1 MKEEPHIPTDN
12 AREEELSINY
22 RALLQKC
29 RIHWRWFVASVAVCL
44 AIAFVYIRFTAPMYN
59 VSASVLIQ
67 QEGKKGGL
75 GALSGG
81 ALGMLSGLGGVSL
94 SSSFD
99 NELEIMQSRTL
110 LKKVVTDL
118 GLYIST
124 SQRRLLGYNIPL
136 YKTSPIQVYMS
147 PEEAAAL
154 ESGVKV
160 NTTYTPE
167 GKLTAHIEY
176 TPEGEDEKQEMEKT
190 FDKLPAVLP
199 TPVGV
204 LSFTKNDSLL
214 TEMRKGVTGDI
225 RLVTHITS
233 PVDAAKAYKE
243 NLAVEGGKKTTIAQ
257 VSLPDNDK
265 QRATDFINYL
275 VVCYNQDILDEKGKV
290 ALKTGDFIRER
301 MELINQELGATESEI
316 ARFKEK
322 AGLTNLE
329 ADAQLLLQEN
339 AKYEQLR
346 IENQTQIR
354 LIEFLRDYIQ
364 NPTNADEVIPAN
376 VGLKEEKLTTAI
388 DEYNSLLAERR
399 RLLRTSSETNPAVIN
414 LNDGI
419 QTLQKSIQTTV
430 ASTLKGLQIT
440 QNDLDRQMRQFTDR
454 INSAPQQERE
464 YINLARQQEIKN
476 RLYLVLLQQREEN
489 ILSLGLTTDT
499 GRIVE
504 ETLADNSPVTPKKK
518 MVALVALFLGLCI
531 PAGVIFLRDSMGNK
545 IEKCVDI
552 KSLTNVLFLAE
563 LPHSQQ
569 APAKHLAVH
578 ENQNGLMEE
587 AFRTLRTQLLFQL
600 DTTDKVILFTSAQ
613 GGEGTTFVASHT
625 AASLAFLGKKV
636 VVVDMN
642 LRRPGLPQYFSLSTD
657 AKGMTDYLNNPK
669 QVRLL
674 DLVQPSAVHANLDV
688 LPGGALVTNSTELVS
703 QDVFADAI
711 LQLKEKYDYV
721 ILDTAPLPLVTDTV
735 LIGRTADI
743 CVFVCRA
750 GVTPK
755 SACDY
760 LNTLSR
766 EQKFPKLAVLLNDVE
781 TFGTPK
787 VYGQQ

>member
-1 MKEEPHIPTDN
+1 MKEEQNIPMND
-12 AREEELSINY
+12 EQDELTIDY
-22 RALLQKC
+22 RAFLQKC
-29 RIHWRWFVASVAVCL
+29 LKRWRWFAASVLACL
-44 AIAFVYIRFTAPMYN
+44 IIAFIYLRYTAPVYN
-59 VSASVLIQ
+59 VTAGVLIQ
-67 QEGKKGGL
+67 QKDSKGGL
-75 GALSGG
+75 GAALSGG

-124 SQRRLLGYNIPL
+124 AQQRITGYNVPL
-136 YKTSPIQVYMS
+136 YKTSPIQVYLS
-147 PEEAAAL
+147 PEEATEL
-154 ESGVKV
+154 ESGIKVK
-160 NTTYTPE
+160 TTYTPE

-176 TPEGEDEKQEMEKT
+176 VQKEEKQEIEKT
-190 FDKLPAVLP
+190 FDKLPAVFP
-199 TPVGV
+199 TPVGM

-214 TEMRKGVTGDI
+214 TEMRKKEGGDI
-225 RLVTHITS
+225 RLTTYINS
-233 PVDAAKAYKE
+233 PIETAKAYKE
-243 NLAVEGGKKTTIAQ
+243 NLAIEGDKNTTIAQ
-257 VSLPDNDK
+257 INLQDNDK

-275 VVCYNQDILDEKGKV
+275 VVCYNQDILDEKSKV
-290 ALKTGDFIRER
+290 VLQTSDFIRER
-301 MELINQELGATESEI
+301 MEVVNQELSSTESEI
-316 ARFKEK
+316 ADFKQK
-322 AGLTNLE
+322 AGLTDLS
-329 ADAQLLLQEN
+329 ADAELLLQES

-364 NPTNADEVIPAN
+364 NPDNANEVIPAN

-419 QTLQKSIQTTV
+419 QTMQKSIQTTV

-440 QNDLDRQMRQFTDR
+440 QNDLERQMRQFTDR
-454 INSAPQQERE
+454 ISSAPQQEKE
-464 YINLARQQEIKN
+464 YINLARQQEIKS

-504 ETLADNSPVTPKKK
+504 ETLADNTPVSPKKK
-518 MVALVALFLGLCI
+518 IVALAALFLGLCI
-531 PAGVIFLRDSMGNK
+531 PAGIIFLFDLFGTKMGSRSD
-545 IEKCVDI
+545 IEKQTNI
-552 KSLTNVLFLAE
+552 PFLTE
-563 LPHSQQ
+563 LPHGQQ
-569 APAKHLAVH
+569 IKADQLTVR

-587 AFRTLRTQLLFQL
+587 TFRALRTQLLFQL
-600 DTTDKVILFTSAQ
+600 EAADKVILFTSAQ
-613 GGEGTTFVASHT
+613 GEEGTTFVASHT

-642 LRRPGLPQYFSLSTD
+642 LRRPGLPSCFSLPTD
-657 AKGMTDYLNNPK
+657 AKGMTDYLNAPK

-688 LPGGALVTNSTELVS
+688 LPGGALATNSTELVG
-703 QDVFADAI
+703 QEAFADAI
-711 LQLKEKYDYV
+711 RQLKEKYDYV

-781 TFGTPK
+781 IFGTPK

>member
-1 MKEEPHIPTDN
+1 MKEEQKIPMND
-12 AREEELSINY
+12 EQDELTIDY
-22 RALLQKC
+22 RAFLQKC
-29 RIHWRWFVASVAVCL
+29 LKRWRWFAASVLACL
-44 AIAFVYIRFTAPMYN
+44 IIAFAYIRYTAPVYN
-59 VSASVLIQ
+59 ATAGVLIQ
-67 QEGKKGGL
+67 QKDSKGSL
-75 GALSGG
+75 GGLSGG
-81 ALGMLSGLGGVSL
+81 ALGMLSGLGGISF

-124 SQRRLLGYNIPL
+124 AQRRITGYNIPL
-136 YKTSPIQVYMS
+136 YKTAPIQVYLS
-147 PEEAAAL
+147 PEEATEL
-154 ESGVKV
+154 KSGVKV
-160 NTTYTPE
+160 STTYTPE

-176 TPEGEDEKQEMEKT
+176 VQEEEEREIEKT
-190 FDKLPAVLP
+190 FDKLPAVFP
-199 TPVGV
+199 TPIGV

-214 TEMRKGVTGDI
+214 TEMRKEESGDI
-225 RLVTHITS
+225 RLITHINS
-233 PVDAAKAYKE
+233 PIDIAKAYKE
-243 NLAVEGGKKTTIAQ
+243 NLSIDGGKKTTIAQ
-257 VSLPDNDK
+257 VSLQDNDK
-265 QRATDFINYL
+265 QRAIDFINYL
-275 VVCYNQDILDEKGKV
+275 VVCYNQDILDEKSKV
-290 ALKTGDFIRER
+290 VLKTSDFIRER
-301 MELINQELGATESEI
+301 MEVVNQELSTAESEI
-316 ARFKEK
+316 ADFKQK
-322 AGLTNLE
+322 AGLTNIS
-329 ADAQLLLQEN
+329 ADAELLLQES

-364 NPTNADEVIPAN
+364 NPDNANEVIPAN

-419 QTLQKSIQTTV
+419 QTMQKSIQTTV

-440 QNDLDRQMRQFTDR
+440 QNDLERQMRQFTDR
-454 INSAPQQERE
+454 INSAPQQEKE
-464 YINLARQQEIKN
+464 YINLARQQEIKS

-504 ETLADNSPVTPKKK
+504 ETLADNAPVSPKKK
-518 MVALVALFLGLCI
+518 MVALAALFLGLCI
-531 PAGVIFLRDSMGNK
+531 PAGVIFLFDQFGSK
-545 IEKCVDI
+545 IGKRSDLEKQ
-552 KSLTNVLFLAE
+552 SNVPFLAE
-563 LPHSQQ
+563 LPHNLQNQ
-569 APAKHLAVH
+569 KGHLAVR
-578 ENQNGLMEE
+578 ENQNGPMEE
-587 AFRTLRTQLLFQL
+587 AFRALRTQLLYQL
-600 DTTDKVILFTSAQ
+600 STTDKVILFTSAQ
-613 GGEGTTFVASHT
+613 GNEGTTFVASHT

-657 AKGMTDYLNNPK
+657 AKGMTDYLNAPK

-688 LPGGALVTNSTELVS
+688 LPGGALATNSTELVG
-703 QDVFADAI
+703 QEAFEDAI
-711 LQLKEKYDYV
+711 RQLKEKYDYV

-735 LIGRTADI
+735 LIGRTADS

>member
-1 MKEEPHIPTDN
+1 MKEEQNIPMND
-12 AREEELSINY
+12 EQDELTIDY
-22 RALLQKC
+22 RMLLHKC
-29 RIHWRWFVASVAVCL
+29 LKHWRWFVASVLACL
-44 AIAFVYIRFTAPMYN
+44 ILAFIYIRYTAPVYN
-59 VSASVLIQ
+59 VTTGVLIQ
-67 QEGKKGGL
+67 QKDSKGGL
-75 GALSGG
+75 GAALSGG

-124 SQRRLLGYNIPL
+124 AQQRITGYNVPL

-147 PEEAAAL
+147 PEEATVL
-154 ESGVKV
+154 KSGIKV
-160 NTTYTPE
+160 STTYTPE

-176 TPEGEDEKQEMEKT
+176 IQEEEEQEIEKT
-190 FDKLPAVLP
+190 FDKLPAVFP

-214 TEMRKGVTGDI
+214 TEMRKKENRDI
-225 RLVTHITS
+225 RLITYINS
-233 PVDAAKAYKE
+233 PIEVAKAYKE
-243 NLAVEGGKKTTIAQ
+243 KLSIEGGKNTTIAQ
-257 VSLPDNDK
+257 VGLQDNEK
-265 QRATDFINYL
+265 QRAIDFVNYL
-275 VVCYNQDILDEKGKV
+275 VVCYNQDVLDEKSKV
-290 ALKTGDFIRER
+290 VLKTSDFIRER
-301 MELINQELGATESEI
+301 MEVVNQELSTTESEI
-316 ARFKEK
+316 ANFKQK
-322 AGLTNLE
+322 SGLTDIS
-329 ADAQLLLQEN
+329 ADAQLLLQES

-354 LIEFLRDYIQ
+354 LVEFLRDYIH
-364 NPTNADEVIPAN
+364 NPANANEVIPAN
-376 VGLKEEKLTTAI
+376 VGLQEEKLTTAI
-388 DEYNSLLAERR
+388 DAYNNLLAERR
-399 RLLRTSSETNPAVIN
+399 RLLRTSSESNPAVIN

-430 ASTLKGLQIT
+430 ASTLKGLQIA
-440 QNDLDRQMRQFTDR
+440 QNDLERQMRQFTDR
-454 INSAPQQERE
+454 INSAPQQEKE
-464 YINLARQQEIKN
+464 YINLARQQEIKS

-504 ETLADNSPVTPKKK
+504 ETLADNAPVSPKKK
-518 MVALVALFLGLCI
+518 IIALAALFLGLCI
-531 PAGVIFLRDSMGNK
+531 PAGVIFLFDQFGSK
-545 IEKCVDI
+545 IEKRLDI
-552 KSLTNVLFLAE
+552 EKQTNVPILAE
-563 LPHSQQ
+563 FPHDQQ
-569 APAKHLAVH
+569 IQTNHLVVR
-578 ENQNGLMEE
+578 ENQNGPMEE

-600 DTTDKVILFTSAQ
+600 DTTDKIILFTSTQ
-613 GGEGTTFVASHT
+613 GSEGTTFVASHT

-657 AKGMTDYLNNPK
+657 DKGMTDYLNAPK

-688 LPGGALVTNSTELVS
+688 LPGGALATNSTELVG
-703 QDVFADAI
+703 QEAFADAI
-711 LQLKEKYDYV
+711 RQLKEKYDYV

-755 SACDY
+755 SASDY

>member
-1 MKEEPHIPTDN
+1 MKEEQNIPMNNEQD
-12 AREEELSINY
+12 ELAIDY
-22 RALLQKC
+22 QAFLQKC
-29 RIHWRWFVASVAVCL
+29 LKHWRWFAVSVLACL
-44 AIAFVYIRFTAPMYN
+44 IIAFIYLRYTAPVYN
-59 VSASVLIQ
+59 ISASVLIQ
-67 QEGKKGGL
+67 QKDSKGSLGGL
-75 GALSGG
+75 TGG
-81 ALGMLSGLGGVSL
+81 ALGMLSGFGGISF

-124 SQRRLLGYNIPL
+124 NQQRFTGYNIPL
-136 YKTSPIQVYMS
+136 YKTSPIQVYLS
-147 PEEAAAL
+147 PEEATEL
-154 ESGVKV
+154 ESDIKIK
-160 NTTYTPE
+160 TTYTPE

-176 TPEGEDEKQEMEKT
+176 LQKEEEQEIEKT
-190 FDKLPAVLP
+190 FDKLPAVFP
-199 TPVGV
+199 TPIGV

-214 TEMRKGVTGDI
+214 TEMRKEEHGDI
-225 RLVTHITS
+225 RLITYIDS
-233 PVDAAKAYKE
+233 PIEAAKVYKE
-243 NLAVEGGKKTTIAQ
+243 NLTVEGGKKTTLAQ
-257 VSLPDNDK
+257 VSLQDNDK
-265 QRATDFINYL
+265 QRAIDFVNYL
-275 VVCYNQDILDEKGKV
+275 VVSYNQDVLDEKSKV
-290 ALKTGDFIRER
+290 VLKTSDFIRER
-301 MELINQELGATESEI
+301 MEVVNQELSTAESEI
-316 ARFKEK
+316 ADFKQK
-322 AGLTNLE
+322 AGLTNIS
-329 ADAQLLLQEN
+329 ADAELLLQES

-346 IENQTQIR
+346 VENETQIR
-354 LIEFLRDYIQ
+354 LVEFLRDYIQ
-364 NPTNADEVIPAN
+364 NPANANEVIPAN
-376 VGLKEEKLTTAI
+376 VGLQEGKLTAAI
-388 DEYNSLLAERR
+388 DEYNNLLAERR
-399 RLLRTSSETNPAVIN
+399 RLLRTSSENNPAVIN

-440 QNDLDRQMRQFTDR
+440 QNDLERQMRQFTDR
-454 INSAPQQERE
+454 INSAPQQEKE
-464 YINLARQQEIKN
+464 YINLARQQEIKS

-504 ETLADNSPVTPKKK
+504 ETLADKYPVNPKKNIITL
-518 MVALVALFLGLCI
+518 AALFLGLCI
-531 PAGVIFLRDSMGNK
+531 PAGVIFLLDLFSTK
-545 IEKCVDI
+545 IGKRSNVEKRTNI
-552 KSLTNVLFLAE
+552 PFLTE
-563 LPHSQQ
+563 LPHGQQ
-569 APAKHLAVH
+569 IQKGRLAVQ
-578 ENQNGLMEE
+578 ENQNSPIEE
-587 AFRTLRTQLLFQL
+587 AFRSLRTQLLYQL
-600 DTTDKVILFTSAQ
+600 DTTDKIILFTSAQ
-613 GGEGTTFVASHT
+613 GNEGTTFVASHT

-642 LRRPGLPQYFSLSTD
+642 LRRPGLSQYFSLSTD
-657 AKGMTDYLNNPK
+657 TKGMTDYLNNTK

-674 DLVQPSAVHANLDV
+674 DLVQPSAVHANLDI

-703 QDVFADAI
+703 QDALEDAI
-711 LQLKEKYDYV
+711 SQLKEKYDYV

-781 TFGTPK
+781 TYGTPK

>member
-1 MKEEPHIPTDN
+1 MKEEQNIPMND
-12 AREEELSINY
+12 EQDELTIDY
-22 RALLQKC
+22 RMLLHKC
-29 RIHWRWFVASVAVCL
+29 LKHWRWFVASVLACL
-44 AIAFVYIRFTAPMYN
+44 ILAFIYIRYTAPVYN
-59 VSASVLIQ
+59 VTAGVLIQ
-67 QEGKKGGL
+67 QKDSKGGL
-75 GALSGG
+75 GAALSGG

-99 NELEIMQSRTL
+99 NELEILQSRTL
-110 LKKVVTDL
+110 LKKVITDL

-124 SQRRLLGYNIPL
+124 AQRRITGYNIPL

-147 PEEAAAL
+147 PEEATEL
-154 ESGVKV
+154 ESGVKIK
-160 NTTYTPE
+160 TTYTPE
-167 GKLTAHIEY
+167 GKLTAQIEF
-176 TPEGEDEKQEMEKT
+176 ELKEEEQEIEKT
-190 FDKLPAVLP
+190 FDKLPAVFP

-214 TEMRKGVTGDI
+214 TEMRKKENGNI
-225 RLVTHITS
+225 KLITYINS
-233 PVDAAKAYKE
+233 PIEVAKAYKE
-243 NLAVEGGKKTTIAQ
+243 NLGIEGGKKTTIAQ
-257 VSLPDNDK
+257 VSLQDKDK

-275 VVCYNQDILDEKGKV
+275 VVCYNQDILDEKSKV
-290 ALKTGDFIRER
+290 VLQTSDFIRER
-301 MELINQELGATESEI
+301 MEVVNQELSSTESEI
-316 ARFKEK
+316 ADFKQK
-322 AGLTNLE
+322 SGLTDLS
-329 ADAQLLLQEN
+329 ADAKLLLEES

-354 LIEFLRDYIQ
+354 LVEFLRDYIQ
-364 NPTNADEVIPAN
+364 DPAHADEVIPAN

-388 DEYNSLLAERR
+388 DAYNSLLAERR
-399 RLLRTSSETNPAVIN
+399 RLLRTSSESNPAVIN

-419 QTLQKSIQTTV
+419 LTMQKSIQTTV

-440 QNDLDRQMRQFTDR
+440 QNDLERQMRQFTDR
-454 INSAPQQERE
+454 ISSAPQQEKE
-464 YINLARQQEIKN
+464 YINLARQQEIKS

-504 ETLADNSPVTPKKK
+504 ATLADNAPVSPKKK
-518 MVALVALFLGLCI
+518 IIALAALFLGLCI
-531 PAGVIFLRDSMGNK
+531 PAGVIFLFDQFGTKMGSRSD
-545 IEKCVDI
+545 IEKHTNI
-552 KSLTNVLFLAE
+552 PFLTE
-563 LPHSQQ
+563 LPHGQQ
-569 APAKHLAVH
+569 IQRDCLAVQ
-578 ENQNGLMEE
+578 ENQNGPMEE
-587 AFRTLRTQLLFQL
+587 AFRALRTQLLFQL

-613 GGEGTTFVASHT
+613 GEEGTTFVASHT

-657 AKGMTDYLNNPK
+657 AKGMTDYLNAPK

-688 LPGGALVTNSTELVS
+688 LPGGALATNSTELVG
-703 QDVFADAI
+703 QEAFADAI
-711 LQLKEKYDYV
+711 RQLKEKYDYV

-760 LNTLSR
+760 LNTLIR

>member
-1 MKEEPHIPTDN
+1 MKEEQNIPMND
-12 AREEELSINY
+12 EQDELTIDY
-22 RALLQKC
+22 RTLLHKC
-29 RIHWRWFVASVAVCL
+29 LKHWRWFVASVLACL
-44 AIAFVYIRFTAPMYN
+44 ILAFIYIRYTAPVYN
-59 VSASVLIQ
+59 VTAGVLIQ
-67 QEGKKGGL
+67 QKDSKGGL
-75 GALSGG
+75 GAALSGG

-99 NELEIMQSRTL
+99 NEVEIMQSRTL

-124 SQRRLLGYNIPL
+124 DQRRFTGYNIPL
-136 YKTSPIQVYMS
+136 YKTSPIQVYLS
-147 PEEAAAL
+147 PEEATKL
-154 ESGVKV
+154 EGGVKV
-160 NTTYTPE
+160 KTTYTPE
-167 GKLTAHIEY
+167 GKLTAQIEF
-176 TPEGEDEKQEMEKT
+176 ELKEEEQEIEKT
-190 FDKLPAVLP
+190 FDKLPAVFP

-214 TEMRKGVTGDI
+214 TEMRKEESGDI
-225 RLVTHITS
+225 RLITYINS
-233 PVDAAKAYKE
+233 PIDVAKAYKE
-243 NLAVEGGKKTTIAQ
+243 NLAIEGGKKTTIAQ
-257 VSLPDNDK
+257 VSLQDNDK

-275 VVCYNQDILDEKGKV
+275 VVCYNQDILDEKSKV
-290 ALKTGDFIRER
+290 VLQTSDFIRER
-301 MELINQELGATESEI
+301 MEVVNQELSTTESEI
-316 ARFKEK
+316 ADFKQK
-322 AGLTNLE
+322 SGLTDLS
-329 ADAQLLLQEN
+329 ADAQLVLQES

-346 IENQTQIR
+346 VENETQIR
-354 LIEFLRDYIQ
+354 LVEFLRDYIQ
-364 NPTNADEVIPAN
+364 NPAHADEVIPAN
-376 VGLKEEKLTTAI
+376 VGLKEEKLTAAI

-399 RLLRTSSETNPAVIN
+399 RLLRTSSESNPAVIN

-419 QTLQKSIQTTV
+419 QTMQKSIQTTV

-440 QNDLDRQMRQFTDR
+440 QNDLERQMRQFTDR
-454 INSAPQQERE
+454 ISSAPQQEKE
-464 YINLARQQEIKN
+464 YINLARQQEIKS

-504 ETLADNSPVTPKKK
+504 ETLADKKPVAPKKK
-518 MVALVALFLGLCI
+518 IVALAALFLGLCI
-531 PAGVIFLRDSMGNK
+531 PAGIIFLRDQFGTKMGSRSD
-545 IEKCVDI
+545 IEKQTNI
-552 KSLTNVLFLAE
+552 PFLTE
-563 LPHSQQ
+563 LPHDQQ
-569 APAKHLAVH
+569 APTNHLVVR
-578 ENQNGLMEE
+578 ENQNGPMEE
-587 AFRTLRTQLLFQL
+587 AFRALRTQLLYQL
-600 DTTDKVILFTSAQ
+600 GTTDKVILFTSAQ
-613 GGEGTTFVASHT
+613 GEEGTTFVASHT

-657 AKGMTDYLNNPK
+657 IKGMTDYLNAPK

-674 DLVQPSAVHANLDV
+674 DLVQPSAVHANLDI
-688 LPGGALVTNSTELVS
+688 LPGGALATNSTELVG
-703 QDVFADAI
+703 QEAFADAI
-711 LQLKEKYDYV
+711 RQLKEKYDYV

>member
-1 MKEEPHIPTDN
+1 MNEEQNIPMN
-12 AREEELSINY
+12 NEQEELNINY
-22 RALLQKC
+22 QTLLQKC
-29 RIHWRWFVASVAVCL
+29 IKHWHWFAGSVLACL
-44 AIAFVYIRFTAPMYN
+44 IIALVYIRYTVPVYNITAG
-59 VSASVLIQ
+59 VLIQ
-67 QEGKKGGL
+67 QKGQQNSL
-75 GALSGG
+75 GGLSGG
-81 ALGMLSGLGGVSL
+81 AIGMLSGLGGISL

-99 NELEIMQSRTL
+99 NELEILQSRTL

-124 SQRRLLGYNIPL
+124 AQRRITGYNIPL
-136 YKTSPIQVYMS
+136 YKTSPIQVYLS
-147 PEEAAAL
+147 PEEATKL
-154 ESGVKV
+154 EGGVKV
-160 NTTYTPE
+160 KTTYTPE

-176 TPEGEDEKQEMEKT
+176 VQEEEVQEIEKT
-190 FDKLPAVLP
+190 FDKLPAVYP
-199 TPVGV
+199 SPVGV

-214 TEMRKGVTGDI
+214 TEMRKKETGNI
-225 RLVTHITS
+225 RLITYIKS
-233 PVDAAKAYKE
+233 PIETAKIYKE
-243 NLAVEGGKKTTIAQ
+243 NLFLEAEKKTTIAQ
-257 VSLPDNDK
+257 VSLQDNNK
-265 QRATDFINYL
+265 QRAIDFINYL
-275 VVCYNQDILDEKGKV
+275 VVCYNQDILDEKSKV
-290 ALKTGDFIRER
+290 VLQTSDFIRER
-301 MELINQELGATESEI
+301 MEVVNQELSTAESEI
-316 ARFKEK
+316 ANFKQK
-322 AGLTNLE
+322 AGLTNIS
-329 ADAQLLLQEN
+329 ADAELLLQES

-354 LIEFLRDYIQ
+354 LVEFLRDYIQ
-364 NPTNADEVIPAN
+364 DPAHADEVIPAN

-399 RLLRTSSETNPAVIN
+399 RLLRTSSENNPAVIN

-440 QNDLDRQMRQFTDR
+440 QNDLERQMRQFTDR
-454 INSAPQQERE
+454 INSAPEQEKE
-464 YINLARQQEIKN
+464 YLNLARQQEIKS
-476 RLYLVLLQQREEN
+476 RLYLILLQQREEN

-504 ETLADNSPVTPKKK
+504 ETLADNAPVSPKKK
-518 MVALVALFLGLCI
+518 IIALAALFLGLCI
-531 PAGVIFLRDSMGNK
+531 PAGVIFLFDQFGSKIGKRSD
-545 IEKCVDI
+545 IEKQ
-552 KSLTNVLFLAE
+552 SNVPFLVE
-563 LPHSQQ
+563 LPHNQQ
-569 APAKHLAVH
+569 NQKDNLVVR
-578 ENQNGLMEE
+578 ENQNGPMEE
-587 AFRTLRTQLLFQL
+587 AFRSLRTQLLFQL
-600 DTTDKVILFTSAQ
+600 DTADKVILFTSAQ
-613 GGEGTTFVASHT
+613 GEEGTTFVASHT

-636 VVVDMN
+636 VVIDMN
-642 LRRPGLPQYFSLSTD
+642 LRRPSLPQYFSLSTD
-657 AKGMTDYLNNPK
+657 AKGMTDYLNAPK

-688 LPGGALVTNSTELVS
+688 LPGGALVANSTELVS
-703 QDVFADAI
+703 QDAFADAI
-711 LQLKEKYDYV
+711 RQLKEKYDYV

>member
-1 MKEEPHIPTDN
+1 MKEEQNIPVNNEQD
-12 AREEELSINY
+12 ELTIDY
-22 RALLQKC
+22 QAIWQKC
-29 RIHWRWFVASVAVCL
+29 IKHWRWFAASVLVCL
-44 AIAFVYIRFTAPMYN
+44 IIAFIYLRYTAPVYN
-59 VSASVLIQ
+59 VTAGVLIQ
-67 QEGKKGGL
+67 QKDSKGGL
-75 GALSGG
+75 GAALSGG

-99 NELEIMQSRTL
+99 NEVEIMQSRTL
-110 LKKVVTDL
+110 LKKVITDL

-124 SQRRLLGYNIPL
+124 AQRRITGYNIPL

-147 PEEAAAL
+147 PEEATEL
-154 ESGVKV
+154 ESGVKIK
-160 NTTYTPE
+160 TTYTPE
-167 GKLTAHIEY
+167 GKLTAQIEF
-176 TPEGEDEKQEMEKT
+176 ELKEEEQEIEKT
-190 FDKLPAVLP
+190 FDKLPAVFP

-214 TEMRKGVTGDI
+214 TEMRKEESGDI
-225 RLVTHITS
+225 RLITYISS
-233 PVDAAKAYKE
+233 PIDAVKAYKE
-243 NLAVEGGKKTTIAQ
+243 NLAIDGGKKTTIAQ
-257 VSLPDNDK
+257 VSLQDNDK
-265 QRATDFINYL
+265 QRAIDFINYL
-275 VVCYNQDILDEKGKV
+275 VVCYNQDILDEKSKV
-290 ALKTGDFIRER
+290 VLQTSDFIRER
-301 MELINQELGATESEI
+301 MEVVNQELSTTESEI
-316 ARFKEK
+316 ADFKQK
-322 AGLTNLE
+322 SGLTDLS
-329 ADAQLLLQEN
+329 ADAQLVLQES

-346 IENQTQIR
+346 VENETQIR
-354 LIEFLRDYIQ
+354 LVEFLRDYIQ
-364 NPTNADEVIPAN
+364 NPAHADEVIPAN
-376 VGLKEEKLTTAI
+376 VGLKEEKLTAAI

-399 RLLRTSSETNPAVIN
+399 RLLRTSSESNPAVIN

-440 QNDLDRQMRQFTDR
+440 QNDLERQMRQFTDR

-464 YINLARQQEIKN
+464 YINLARQQEIKS

-499 GRIVE
+499 GRIIE
-504 ETLADNSPVTPKKK
+504 ETLADKYPASPKKK
-518 MVALVALFLGLCI
+518 IVALAALFLGLCI
-531 PAGVIFLRDSMGNK
+531 PAGIIFLRDQFGTKMGSRSD
-545 IEKCVDI
+545 IEKQ
-552 KSLTNVLFLAE
+552 TNIPFLAE
-563 LPHSQQ
+563 LPHNQQ
-569 APAKHLAVH
+569 VQTNHLAVQ
-578 ENQNGLMEE
+578 ENQNGPMEE
-587 AFRTLRTQLLFQL
+587 VFRKLRTQLLFQL
-600 DTTDKVILFTSAQ
+600 GTTDKVILFTSAQ

-642 LRRPGLPQYFSLSTD
+642 LRRPGLPSCFSLSTD
-657 AKGMTDYLNNPK
+657 AKGMTDYLNAPK

-688 LPGGALVTNSTELVS
+688 LPGGALVANSTELVG
-703 QDVFADAI
+703 QEAFADAI
-711 LQLKEKYDYV
+711 RQLKEKYDYV

-735 LIGRTADI
+735 LIGRTADS

-766 EQKFPKLAVLLNDVE
+766 EQKFPKLAVLLNDAE

>member
-1 MKEEPHIPTDN
+1 MKEEQNIPMN
-12 AREEELSINY
+12 NEQEELTIDY
-22 RALLQKC
+22 QVLLQKC
-29 RIHWRWFVASVAVCL
+29 LKHWRWFAISVLTCL
-44 AIAFVYIRFTAPMYN
+44 VITFVYIRYTAPIYN
-59 VSASVLIQ
+59 VTAGVLIQ
-67 QEGKKGGL
+67 QKDSKGGL
-75 GALSGG
+75 GAALSGG

-124 SQRRLLGYNIPL
+124 VQRRFTGYNIPL
-136 YKTSPIQVYMS
+136 YKTSPIQVYLS
-147 PEEAAAL
+147 PEEATKL
-154 ESGVKV
+154 ESGIKIK
-160 NTTYTPE
+160 TSYTPE
-167 GKLTAHIEY
+167 GKLTAQIEF
-176 TPEGEDEKQEMEKT
+176 ELEEEKQEIEKT
-190 FDKLPAVLP
+190 FDKLPAVFP

-214 TEMRKGVTGDI
+214 TEMRKKENGDI
-225 RLVTHITS
+225 RLITHIYS
-233 PVDAAKAYKE
+233 PIDVAKAYKE
-243 NLAVEGGKKTTIAQ
+243 SLSIEGGKKTTIAQ
-257 VSLPDNDK
+257 INLQDNDK
-265 QRATDFINYL
+265 QRAIDFVNYL
-275 VVCYNQDILDEKGKV
+275 VVCYNQDILDEKSKV
-290 ALKTGDFIRER
+290 VLKTTDFIRER
-301 MELINQELGATESEI
+301 MEVVNQELSTTESEI
-316 ARFKEK
+316 ADFKQK
-322 AGLTNLE
+322 SGLTDIS
-329 ADAQLLLQEN
+329 ADAQLLLQES

-346 IENQTQIR
+346 VENETQIR
-354 LIEFLRDYIQ
+354 LVEFLRDYIQ
-364 NPTNADEVIPAN
+364 NPANADEVIPAN

-399 RLLRTSSETNPAVIN
+399 RLMRTSSESNPAVIN

-440 QNDLDRQMRQFTDR
+440 QNDLERQMRQFTDR

-464 YINLARQQEIKN
+464 YINLARQQEIKS
-476 RLYLVLLQQREEN
+476 RLYLILLQQREEN

-504 ETLADNSPVTPKKK
+504 ETLADKDPVTPKKK
-518 MVALVALFLGLCI
+518 IIALAALFLGLCI
-531 PAGVIFLRDSMGNK
+531 PAGIIFLFDQFGTKMESRSN
-545 IEKCVDI
+545 IEKQ
-552 KSLTNVLFLAE
+552 TNIPFVAE
-563 LPHSQQ
+563 LPRNQQ
-569 APAKHLAVH
+569 NQKGHLTVC
-578 ENQNGLMEE
+578 ENQNGPMEE

-600 DTTDKVILFTSAQ
+600 DATDKVILFTSTQ
-613 GGEGTTFVASHT
+613 GEEGTTFVVSHT

-636 VVVDMN
+636 MVVDMN
-642 LRRPGLPQYFSLSTD
+642 LRRPGLPQYFSLPTD
-657 AKGMTDYLNNPK
+657 AKGMTDYLNAPK

-688 LPGGALVTNSTELVS
+688 LPGGALATNSTELVG
-703 QDVFADAI
+703 QEAFADAI
-711 LQLKEKYDYV
+711 RQLKEKYDYV

-743 CVFVCRA
+743 CVFVYRA

-781 TFGTPK
+781 IFGTPK

>member
-1 MKEEPHIPTDN
+1 MKEEQNIPMND
-12 AREEELSINY
+12 EQDELTIDY

-29 RIHWRWFVASVAVCL
+29 LKHWRWFAASVLACL
-44 AIAFVYIRFTAPMYN
+44 IIAFIYLRYTTPVYN
-59 VSASVLIQ
+59 VSAGVLIQ
-67 QEGKKGGL
+67 QKDSKGSL
-75 GALSGG
+75 GGLSGG
-81 ALGMLSGLGGVSL
+81 ALGMLSGFGGISF

-124 SQRRLLGYNIPL
+124 AQQRITGYNIPL
-136 YKTSPIQVYMS
+136 YKTSPIQVYLS
-147 PEEAAAL
+147 PEEATEL

-160 NTTYTPE
+160 KITYTKE

-176 TPEGEDEKQEMEKT
+176 VQEEEEQEIEKT
-190 FDKLPAVLP
+190 FDKLPAVFP

-214 TEMRKGVTGDI
+214 TEMRKKENGDI
-225 RLVTHITS
+225 RLMTYISS
-233 PVDAAKAYKE
+233 PIEAAKVYKK
-243 NLAVEGGKKTTIAQ
+243 NLVIEGGKKTTIAQ
-257 VSLPDNDK
+257 ISLEDNNK
-265 QRATDFINYL
+265 QRAIDFVNYL
-275 VVCYNQDILDEKGKV
+275 VVCYNQDILDEKSKV
-290 ALKTGDFIRER
+290 VLQTSDFIRER
-301 MELINQELGATESEI
+301 MEIVNQELSTTESEI
-316 ARFKEK
+316 ADFKQK
-322 AGLTNLE
+322 SGLTDLS
-329 ADAQLLLQEN
+329 ADAELLLQES

-354 LIEFLRDYIQ
+354 LVEFLRDYIQ
-364 NPTNADEVIPAN
+364 DPANANEVIPAN
-376 VGLKEEKLTTAI
+376 VGLQEGKLTAAI

-399 RLLRTSSETNPAVIN
+399 RLLRTSSESNPAVVN

-440 QNDLDRQMRQFTDR
+440 QNDLERQMRQFTDR
-454 INSAPQQERE
+454 ISSAPQQERE

-476 RLYLVLLQQREEN
+476 RLYLILLQQREEN

-504 ETLADNSPVTPKKK
+504 ETLADKYPVSPKKK
-518 MVALVALFLGLCI
+518 IAALVAFFLGLCI
-531 PAGVIFLRDSMGNK
+531 PASVIFLRDSMGSK
-545 IEKCVDI
+545 IGTCTDI
-552 KSLTNVLFLAE
+552 KNLTNTALLAE
-563 LPHSQQ
+563 LPHNLQHNQ
-569 APAKHLAVH
+569 EGHLAVQ
-578 ENQNGLMEE
+578 ENQNGQMEE
-587 AFRTLRTQLLFQL
+587 AFRSLRTQLLYQL
-600 DTTDKVILFTSAQ
+600 GSTDRVILFTSAQ
-613 GGEGTTFVASHT
+613 GEEGTTFVASHT

-642 LRRPGLPQYFSLSTD
+642 LRRPGLPSYFSLPTD
-657 AKGMTDYLNNPK
+657 AKGMTDYLNAPK

-674 DLVQPSAVHANLDV
+674 DLVQPSAAHANLDV
-688 LPGGALVTNSTELVS
+688 LPGGALATNSTELVG
-703 QDVFADAI
+703 QEAFADAI
-711 LQLKEKYDYV
+711 RQLKEKYDYV

>member
-1 MKEEPHIPTDN
+1 MKEEQNIPVNNEQDEFT
-12 AREEELSINY
+12 INY
-22 RALLQKC
+22 QAILRKC
-29 RIHWRWFVASVAVCL
+29 VKHWRWFVASVLTCL
-44 AIAFVYIRFTAPMYN
+44 IIAFVYIRYTTPVYN
-59 VSASVLIQ
+59 VTASVLIQ
-67 QEGKKGGL
+67 QKDSKGGL
-75 GALSGG
+75 GAALSGG

-124 SQRRLLGYNIPL
+124 VQRRLTGYNIPL
-136 YKTSPIQVYMS
+136 YKTSPIQVYLS
-147 PEEAAAL
+147 PEEATAL
-154 ESGVKV
+154 ENGIKVK
-160 NTTYTPE
+160 TTFTTE
-167 GKLTAHIEY
+167 GKLTAQIEY
-176 TPEGEDEKQEMEKT
+176 VLEEEEQEIEKT
-190 FDKLPAVLP
+190 FDQLPAVFS

-214 TEMRKGVTGDI
+214 TEMQKKEKGNIKLTTYI
-225 RLVTHITS
+225 NS
-233 PVDAAKAYKE
+233 PIAVAKAYKE
-243 NLAVEGGKKTTIAQ
+243 NLTIDGGKKTTIAQ
-257 VSLPDNDK
+257 INLQDTNK

-275 VVCYNQDILDEKGKV
+275 VVCYNQDVLDEKSKV
-290 ALKTGDFIRER
+290 VLKTSDFIRER
-301 MELINQELGATESEI
+301 MEVVNQELSTAESEI
-316 ARFKEK
+316 ADFKQK
-322 AGLTNLE
+322 SGLTDIS
-329 ADAQLLLQEN
+329 ADAQLLLQES

-354 LIEFLRDYIQ
+354 LVEFLRDYIQ
-364 NPTNADEVIPAN
+364 DPANTNEVIPAN
-376 VGLKEEKLTTAI
+376 VGLQEGKLTAAI
-388 DEYNSLLAERR
+388 DAYNSLLAERR
-399 RLLRTSSETNPAVIN
+399 RLLRTSSESNPAVIN

-440 QNDLDRQMRQFTDR
+440 QNDLERQMRQFTDR
-454 INSAPQQERE
+454 INSAPQQEKE

-518 MVALVALFLGLCI
+518 IVALAALFLGLCI
-531 PAGVIFLRDSMGNK
+531 PAGVFFLLEQFSSK
-545 IEKCVDI
+545 IEKRSDI
-552 KSLTNVLFLAE
+552 EKQAHVPFLAE
-563 LPHSQQ
+563 LPHNQQ
-569 APAKHLAVH
+569 NQKGHLTVR
-578 ENQNGLMEE
+578 ENQNGPMEE
-587 AFRTLRTQLLFQL
+587 AFRALRTQLLYQL
-600 DTTDKVILFTSAQ
+600 GTTDKVILFTSAQ
-613 GGEGTTFVASHT
+613 GNEGTTFIASHT

-657 AKGMTDYLNNPK
+657 AKGMTDYLNAPK

-688 LPGGALVTNSTELVS
+688 LPGGALATNSTELVG
-703 QDVFADAI
+703 QEAFADAI
-711 LQLKEKYDYV
+711 SQLKEKYDYV

-760 LNTLSR
+760 LNTLIC
-766 EQKFPKLAVLLNDVE
+766 EQKFPKLTVLLNDVE
-781 TFGTPK
+781 TYGTPK
-787 VYGQQ
+787 VYGQR

>member
-1 MKEEPHIPTDN
+1 MKEEQNILIND
-12 AREEELSINY
+12 EQDELTIDY

-29 RIHWRWFVASVAVCL
+29 LKHWRWFAASVLACL
-44 AIAFVYIRFTAPMYN
+44 IIAFIYLRYTAPVYN
-59 VSASVLIQ
+59 ISAGVLIQ
-67 QEGKKGGL
+67 QKDQKGGL
-75 GALSGG
+75 GAALSGG
-81 ALGMLSGLGGVSL
+81 TLGMLSGLGGISF

-99 NELEIMQSRTL
+99 NEVEIMQSRTL

-124 SQRRLLGYNIPL
+124 DQRRFTGYNIPL
-136 YKTSPIQVYMS
+136 YKTAPIQVYLS
-147 PEEAAAL
+147 PEEATEL
-154 ESGVKV
+154 EDGVKIK
-160 NTTYTPE
+160 TTYTTE

-176 TPEGEDEKQEMEKT
+176 VQEEEEQEIEKT
-190 FDKLPAVLP
+190 FDKLPAVFP

-214 TEMRKGVTGDI
+214 TEMRKKESGDI
-225 RLVTHITS
+225 QLITYIT
-233 PVDAAKAYKE
+233 PPIEVAKAYKE
-243 NLAVEGGKKTTIAQ
+243 NLAIEGGKKTTIAQ
-257 VSLPDNDK
+257 VSLQNDNK

-275 VVCYNQDILDEKGKV
+275 VVCYNQDILDEKSKV
-290 ALKTGDFIRER
+290 VLKTSDFIRER
-301 MELINQELGATESEI
+301 MEVVNQELNTAESEI
-316 ARFKEK
+316 ADFKQK
-322 AGLTNLE
+322 SGLTDLS
-329 ADAQLLLQEN
+329 ADAELLLQES
-339 AKYEQLR
+339 AKYEQFR
-346 IENQTQIR
+346 VENQTQIR
-354 LIEFLRDYIQ
+354 LVEFLRDYIQ
-364 NPTNADEVIPAN
+364 NPANANEVIPAN

-419 QTLQKSIQTTV
+419 QTMQKSIQTTV

-440 QNDLDRQMRQFTDR
+440 QNDLERQMRQFTDR
-454 INSAPQQERE
+454 INSAPQQEKE
-464 YINLARQQEIKN
+464 YINLARQQEIKS
-476 RLYLVLLQQREEN
+476 RLYLILLQQREEN

-504 ETLADNSPVTPKKK
+504 EALPDKDPVSPKKK
-518 MVALVALFLGLCI
+518 IIALAALFLGLCI
-531 PAGVIFLRDSMGNK
+531 PAGIIFLLDQFGTKMGSRSD
-545 IEKCVDI
+545 IEKQ
-552 KSLTNVLFLAE
+552 TNMPFLSE
-563 LPHSQQ
+563 LPHGQQ
-569 APAKHLAVH
+569 IQKGHLAVQ
-578 ENQNGLMEE
+578 ENQNGLIEE

-600 DTTDKVILFTSAQ
+600 NATDKVILFTSAQ
-613 GGEGTTFVASHT
+613 GEEGTTFVASHT

-642 LRRPGLPQYFSLSTD
+642 LRRPSLPSYFSLSTD
-657 AKGMTDYLNNPK
+657 AKGMTDYLNAPK

-688 LPGGALVTNSTELVS
+688 LPGGALVANSTELVS
-703 QDVFADAI
+703 QDAFADAI
-711 LQLKEKYDYV
+711 RQLKEKYDYV

-755 SACDY
+755 STCDY

>member
-1 MKEEPHIPTDN
+1 MKEEQNIPMND
-12 AREEELSINY
+12 EQDELAIDY
-22 RALLQKC
+22 QAFLQKC
-29 RIHWRWFVASVAVCL
+29 LKHWRWFAVSVLACL
-44 AIAFVYIRFTAPMYN
+44 IIAFIYLRYTAPVYN

-67 QEGKKGGL
+67 QKDQKGGL
-75 GALSGG
+75 GAALSGG

-124 SQRRLLGYNIPL
+124 AQRRITGYNIPL
-136 YKTSPIQVYMS
+136 YKTAPIQVYLS
-147 PEEAAAL
+147 PEEATEL
-154 ESGVKV
+154 KSGVKV
-160 NTTYTPE
+160 STTYTPE

-176 TPEGEDEKQEMEKT
+176 IQEDEEQEIEKT
-190 FDKLPAVLP
+190 FDKLPAVFP

-214 TEMRKGVTGDI
+214 TEIQKKENRDI
-225 RLVTHITS
+225 RLITYINS
-233 PVDAAKAYKE
+233 PIEVAKAYKE
-243 NLAVEGGKKTTIAQ
+243 KLSIEGGKNTTIAQ
-257 VSLPDNDK
+257 VGLQDNEK
-265 QRATDFINYL
+265 QRAIDFVNYL
-275 VVCYNQDILDEKGKV
+275 VVCYNQDVLDEKSKV
-290 ALKTGDFIRER
+290 VLKTSDFIRER
-301 MELINQELGATESEI
+301 MEVVNQELSTTESEI
-316 ARFKEK
+316 ANFKQK
-322 AGLTNLE
+322 SGLTDIS
-329 ADAQLLLQEN
+329 ADAQLLLQES

-354 LIEFLRDYIQ
+354 LVEFLRDYIH
-364 NPTNADEVIPAN
+364 NPANANEVIPAN
-376 VGLKEEKLTTAI
+376 VGLQEEKLTTAI
-388 DEYNSLLAERR
+388 DAYNNLLAERR
-399 RLLRTSSETNPAVIN
+399 RLLRTSSESNPAVIN

-430 ASTLKGLQIT
+430 ASTLKGLQIA
-440 QNDLDRQMRQFTDR
+440 QNDLERQMRQFTDR
-454 INSAPQQERE
+454 INSAPQQEKE
-464 YINLARQQEIKN
+464 YINLARQQEIKS

-504 ETLADNSPVTPKKK
+504 ETLADNSPVGPKKK
-518 MVALVALFLGLCI
+518 IVALAALFLGLCI
-531 PAGVIFLRDSMGNK
+531 PASVIFLLDLLDTK
-545 IEKCVDI
+545 IRKRSDMEKQ
-552 KSLTNVLFLAE
+552 TNVPFLAE
-563 LPHSQQ
+563 LTHSQQ
-569 APAKHLAVH
+569 IQKDNLVVS
-578 ENQNGLMEE
+578 ENQNGPMEE

-674 DLVQPSAVHANLDV
+674 DLVQPSAVHANLDI
-688 LPGGALVTNSTELVS
+688 LPVGALATNSTELVG
-703 QDVFADAI
+703 QEAFADAI

>member
-1 MKEEPHIPTDN
+1 MKEEQNIPVNNEQD
-12 AREEELSINY
+12 ELTIDY
-22 RALLQKC
+22 QAILRKC
-29 RIHWRWFVASVAVCL
+29 VKHWRWFAVCIPACL
-44 AIAFVYIRFTAPMYN
+44 FVAFVYLRYTAPVYN
-59 VSASVLIQ
+59 VTAGVLIQ
-67 QEGKKGGL
+67 QKDSKGGL
-75 GALSGG
+75 GAALSGG

-110 LKKVVTDL
+110 LKKVITDL

-124 SQRRLLGYNIPL
+124 AQQRSTGYDIPL
-136 YKTSPIQVYMS
+136 YKTSPIQVYLS
-147 PEEAAAL
+147 PEEATEL

-176 TPEGEDEKQEMEKT
+176 VQEEEEQEIEKT
-190 FDKLPAVLP
+190 FDKLPVVFP

-214 TEMRKGVTGDI
+214 TEMRKKENGNI
-225 RLVTHITS
+225 KLITYINS
-233 PVDAAKAYKE
+233 PIEVAKAYKE

-257 VSLPDNDK
+257 VSLQDNDK
-265 QRATDFINYL
+265 QRATDFVNYL
-275 VVCYNQDILDEKGKV
+275 VVCYNQDILDEKSKV
-290 ALKTGDFIRER
+290 VLKTSDFIRER
-301 MELINQELGATESEI
+301 MEVVNQELSSTESEI
-316 ARFKEK
+316 ADFKQK
-322 AGLTNLE
+322 AGLTDLS
-329 ADAQLLLQEN
+329 ADAELLLQES

-364 NPTNADEVIPAN
+364 NPDNANEVIPAN

-399 RLLRTSSETNPAVIN
+399 RLLRTSSESNPAVIN

-419 QTLQKSIQTTV
+419 QTMQKSIQTTV
-430 ASTLKGLQIT
+430 ASTLKGLQIA
-440 QNDLDRQMRQFTDR
+440 QNDLERQMRQFTDR

-464 YINLARQQEIKN
+464 YINLARQQEIKS

-504 ETLADNSPVTPKKK
+504 ETLADNAPVSPKKK
-518 MVALVALFLGLCI
+518 IVALAALFLGLCI
-531 PAGVIFLRDSMGNK
+531 PAGVIFLLDQFGSK
-545 IEKCVDI
+545 IEKRSDI
-552 KSLTNVLFLAE
+552 EKQTHVPFLTE
-563 LPHSQQ
+563 LPHNLLNQRDY
-569 APAKHLAVH
+569 LVVR
-578 ENQNGLMEE
+578 ENQNGPMEE
-587 AFRTLRTQLLFQL
+587 AFRSLRTQLLYQL

-613 GGEGTTFVASHT
+613 GSEGTTFVASHT

-642 LRRPGLPQYFSLSTD
+642 LRRPGLPSYFSLPTD
-657 AKGMTDYLNNPK
+657 AKGMTDYLNAPK

-688 LPGGALVTNSTELVS
+688 LPGGALTTNSTELVG
-703 QDVFADAI
+703 QEAFADAI
-711 LQLKEKYDYV
+711 RQLKEKYDYV

-735 LIGRTADI
+735 LIGRTADS

>member
-1 MKEEPHIPTDN
+1 MKEEQNIPMND
-12 AREEELSINY
+12 EQDELTIDY
-22 RALLQKC
+22 RMLLHKC
-29 RIHWRWFVASVAVCL
+29 LKHWRWFVASVLACL
-44 AIAFVYIRFTAPMYN
+44 ILAFIYIRYTAPVYN
-59 VSASVLIQ
+59 VTAGVLIQ
-67 QEGKKGGL
+67 QKDSKGGL
-75 GALSGG
+75 GAALSGG

-99 NELEIMQSRTL
+99 NEVEIMQSRTL

-124 SQRRLLGYNIPL
+124 AQQRITGYNIPL

-147 PEEAAAL
+147 PEEATEL
-154 ESGVKV
+154 ESGVKIK
-160 NTTYTPE
+160 TTYTPE
-167 GKLTAHIEY
+167 GKLTAQIEF
-176 TPEGEDEKQEMEKT
+176 ELKEEEQEIEKT
-190 FDKLPAVLP
+190 FDKLPAVFP

-214 TEMRKGVTGDI
+214 TEMRKEESGDI
-225 RLVTHITS
+225 RLVTYISS
-233 PVDAAKAYKE
+233 PIEAAKAYKE
-243 NLAVEGGKKTTIAQ
+243 NLTIEGGKKTTIAQ
-257 VSLPDNDK
+257 VSLQDNDK
-265 QRATDFINYL
+265 QRATDFVNYL
-275 VVCYNQDILDEKGKV
+275 VVCYNQDILDEKSKV
-290 ALKTGDFIRER
+290 VLKTSEFIRER
-301 MELINQELGATESEI
+301 MEVVNQELSTTESEI
-316 ARFKEK
+316 ADFKQK
-322 AGLTNLE
+322 SGLTDIS
-329 ADAQLLLQEN
+329 ADAQLLLQES

-346 IENQTQIR
+346 VENETQIR
-354 LIEFLRDYIQ
+354 LVEFLRDYIQ
-364 NPTNADEVIPAN
+364 NPANANEVIPAN

-399 RLLRTSSETNPAVIN
+399 RLLRTSSESNPAVIN

-419 QTLQKSIQTTV
+419 QTMQKSIQTTV

-440 QNDLDRQMRQFTDR
+440 QNDLEHQMRQFTDR

-464 YINLARQQEIKN
+464 YINLARQQEIKS

-504 ETLADNSPVTPKKK
+504 EVLPDKDPVTPKKK
-518 MVALVALFLGLCI
+518 IIALAALFLGLCI
-531 PAGVIFLRDSMGNK
+531 PAGVIFLFDQFGSKIGKRSD
-545 IEKCVDI
+545 IEKQSNVPF
-552 KSLTNVLFLAE
+552 LTE
-563 LPHSQQ
+563 LPHNQQ
-569 APAKHLAVH
+569 NQKGHLAVR
-578 ENQNGLMEE
+578 ENQNGPMEE
-587 AFRTLRTQLLFQL
+587 AFRTLRTQLLYQL
-600 DTTDKVILFTSAQ
+600 DTADKVILFTSTQ
-613 GGEGTTFVASHT
+613 GEEGTTFVASHT

-642 LRRPGLPQYFSLSTD
+642 LRRPGLPSYFSLSTD
-657 AKGMTDYLNNPK
+657 VKGMTDYLNAPK

-674 DLVQPSAVHANLDV
+674 DLVQPSAVHANLDI
-688 LPGGALVTNSTELVS
+688 LPGGALATNSTELVG
-703 QDVFADAI
+703 QEAFADAI
-711 LQLKEKYDYV
+711 RQLKEKYDYV

-735 LIGRTADI
+735 LIGRTADS

>member
-1 MKEEPHIPTDN
+1 MKEEQNIPMND
-12 AREEELSINY
+12 EQDELTIDY
-22 RALLQKC
+22 RMLLHKC
-29 RIHWRWFVASVAVCL
+29 LKHWRWFVASVLACL
-44 AIAFVYIRFTAPMYN
+44 ILASIYIRYTAPVYN
-59 VSASVLIQ
+59 VTAGVLIQ
-67 QEGKKGGL
+67 QKDSKGGL
-75 GALSGG
+75 GAALSGG

-99 NELEIMQSRTL
+99 NEVEIMQSRTL
-110 LKKVVTDL
+110 LKKVITDL

-124 SQRRLLGYNIPL
+124 AQRRITGYNIPL

-147 PEEAAAL
+147 PEEATEL
-154 ESGVKV
+154 ESGVKIK
-160 NTTYTPE
+160 TTYTPE
-167 GKLTAHIEY
+167 GKLTAQIEF
-176 TPEGEDEKQEMEKT
+176 ELKEEEQEIEKT
-190 FDKLPAVLP
+190 FDKLPAVFP

-214 TEMRKGVTGDI
+214 TEMRKEESGDI
-225 RLVTHITS
+225 RLITYINS
-233 PVDAAKAYKE
+233 PIDVAKAYKE
-243 NLAVEGGKKTTIAQ
+243 NLAIEGGKKTTIAQ
-257 VSLPDNDK
+257 VSLQDNDK

-275 VVCYNQDILDEKGKV
+275 VVCYNQDILDEKSKV
-290 ALKTGDFIRER
+290 ALKTSDFIRER
-301 MELINQELGATESEI
+301 MEVVNQELSTTESEI
-316 ARFKEK
+316 ADFKQK
-322 AGLTNLE
+322 SGLTDLS
-329 ADAQLLLQEN
+329 ADAQLVLQES

-346 IENQTQIR
+346 VENETQIR
-354 LIEFLRDYIQ
+354 LVEFLRDYIQ
-364 NPTNADEVIPAN
+364 NPAHADEVIPAN
-376 VGLKEEKLTTAI
+376 VGLKEEKLTAAI

-399 RLLRTSSETNPAVIN
+399 RLLRTSSESNPAVIN

-430 ASTLKGLQIT
+430 ASTLKGLQIA
-440 QNDLDRQMRQFTDR
+440 QNDLERQMRQFTDR

-464 YINLARQQEIKN
+464 YINLARQQEIKS

-504 ETLADNSPVTPKKK
+504 EALPDKDPVSPKKK
-518 MVALVALFLGLCI
+518 IAALASLFLGLCI
-531 PAGVIFLRDSMGNK
+531 PAGVIFLRDSMGSK
-545 IEKCVDI
+545 VEKGADI
-552 KSLTNVLFLAE
+552 KGLTSVPFLTE
-563 LPHSQQ
+563 LPHNQQ
-569 APAKHLAVH
+569 NQKGHLAVR
-578 ENQNGLMEE
+578 ENQNGPMEE

-613 GGEGTTFVASHT
+613 GEEGTTFVASHT

-642 LRRPGLPQYFSLSTD
+642 LRRPGLPSYFSLPTD
-657 AKGMTDYLNNPK
+657 AKGMTDYLNAPK

-674 DLVQPSAVHANLDV
+674 DLVQPSAAHANLDV
-688 LPGGALVTNSTELVS
+688 LPGGALVANSTELVS
-703 QDVFADAI
+703 QDAFADAI
-711 LQLKEKYDYV
+711 RQLKEKYDYV

-735 LIGRTADI
+735 LIGRTADS

>member
-1 MKEEPHIPTDN
+1 MKEEQNIPMN
-12 AREEELSINY
+12 NEQEELTIDY
-22 RALLQKC
+22 QALLQKC
-29 RIHWRWFVASVAVCL
+29 LKHWRWFAVSVLTCL
-44 AIAFVYIRFTAPMYN
+44 IIALVYIRYTPPVYN
-59 VSASVLIQ
+59 VTAGVLIQ
-67 QEGKKGGL
+67 QKGQQSSL
-75 GALSGG
+75 GGLSGG
-81 ALGMLSGLGGVSL
+81 ALSMLEGIGGFSL
-94 SSSFD
+94 TTNFD
-99 NELEIMQSRTL
+99 NEVEIMQSRTL

-124 SQRRLLGYNIPL
+124 AQRRITGYNIPL
-136 YKTSPIQVYMS
+136 YKTSPIQVYLS
-147 PEEAAAL
+147 PEEATEL
-154 ESGVKV
+154 EYGIKIK
-160 NTTYTPE
+160 TTYTPE

-176 TPEGEDEKQEMEKT
+176 VQEEEEQEIEKT
-190 FDKLPAVLP
+190 FDKLPAIFP

-214 TEMRKGVTGDI
+214 TEMRKKESGDI
-225 RLVTHITS
+225 RLITYISS
-233 PVDAAKAYKE
+233 PIAAVKAYKE
-243 NLAVEGGKKTTIAQ
+243 SLTIDGGKKTTIAQ
-257 VSLPDNDK
+257 VSLQDNDK
-265 QRATDFINYL
+265 QRAIDFVNYL
-275 VVCYNQDILDEKGKV
+275 VVCYNQDILNEKSKV
-290 ALKTGDFIRER
+290 VLKTTDFIRER
-301 MELINQELGATESEI
+301 MEVVNQELSTTESEI
-316 ARFKEK
+316 ADFKQK
-322 AGLTNLE
+322 SGLTDIS
-329 ADAQLLLQEN
+329 ADAQLLLQES

-346 IENQTQIR
+346 VENETQIR
-354 LIEFLRDYIQ
+354 LVEFLRDYIQ
-364 NPTNADEVIPAN
+364 NPANADEVIPAN

-399 RLLRTSSETNPAVIN
+399 RLLRTSSENNPAVIN

-419 QTLQKSIQTTV
+419 QTMQKSIQTTV

-440 QNDLDRQMRQFTDR
+440 QSDLERQMRQFTDR
-454 INSAPQQERE
+454 INSAPQQEKE
-464 YINLARQQEIKN
+464 YINLARQQEIKSQ
-476 RLYLVLLQQREEN
+476 LYLVLLQQREKN
-489 ILSLGLTTDT
+489 ILSMGLTTEP

-504 ETLADNSPVTPKKK
+504 ETLADKYPVSPKKK
-518 MVALVALFLGLCI
+518 MIALAALFLGLCI
-531 PAGVIFLRDSMGNK
+531 PAGVIFLFDQFSTK
-545 IEKCVDI
+545 IKRCSDI
-552 KSLTNVLFLAE
+552 KSITDLPLLAE
-563 LPHSQQ
+563 LPHSTQKQ
-569 APAKHLAVH
+569 TDRLTVQ
-578 ENQNGLMEE
+578 ENQNGPMEE

-600 DTTDKVILFTSAQ
+600 DTADKVILFTSTQ

-642 LRRPGLPQYFSLSTD
+642 LRRPSLPSYFSLPTE
-657 AKGMTDYLNNPK
+657 AKGMTDYLNAPK

-674 DLVQPSAVHANLDV
+674 DLVQPSAVHTNLDV
-688 LPGGALVTNSTELVS
+688 LPGGALATNSTELVG
-703 QDVFADAI
+703 QEAFADAI
-711 LQLKEKYDYV
+711 RQLKEKYDYV

>member
-1 MKEEPHIPTDN
+1 
-12 AREEELSINY
+12 
-22 RALLQKC
+22 
-29 RIHWRWFVASVAVCL
+29 
-44 AIAFVYIRFTAPMYN
+44 
-59 VSASVLIQ
+59 
-67 QEGKKGGL
+67 
-75 GALSGG
+75 
-81 ALGMLSGLGGVSL
+81 MLSGLGGISF

-110 LKKVVTDL
+110 LKKVVSDL

-124 SQRRLLGYNIPL
+124 AQQRLTGYNIPL
-136 YKTSPIQVYMS
+136 YKSSPIQVYLS
-147 PEEAAAL
+147 PEEASAL
-154 ESGVKV
+154 KNGIIVK
-160 NTTYTPE
+160 TTYTPE

-176 TPEGEDEKQEMEKT
+176 IQEDEEQEIEKT
-190 FDKLPAVLP
+190 FDKLPAICS

-214 TEMRKGVTGDI
+214 TEMRKKENGNI
-225 RLVTHITS
+225 KLITS
-233 PVDAAKAYKE
+233 INSPVETAKAYKE
-243 NLAVEGGKKTTIAQ
+243 RLTIEGGKKTTIAQ
-257 VSLPDNDK
+257 VSLQDNDK
-265 QRATDFINYL
+265 QRATDFVNYL
-275 VVCYNQDILDEKGKV
+275 VVCYNQDILDEKSKFV
-290 ALKTGDFIRER
+290 LKTSDFIRER
-301 MELINQELGATESEI
+301 IEVVNQELSSTESEI
-316 ARFKEK
+316 ADFKQK
-322 AGLTNLE
+322 SGLTDLS
-329 ADAQLLLQEN
+329 ADAKLLLEES

-346 IENQTQIR
+346 VENQTQIR

-364 NPTNADEVIPAN
+364 NPDNANEVIPAN

-399 RLLRTSSETNPAVIN
+399 RLLRTSSESNPAVIS

-419 QTLQKSIQTTV
+419 QTMQKSIQTTV

-440 QNDLDRQMRQFTDR
+440 QNDLERQMRQFTDR
-454 INSAPQQERE
+454 ISSAPQQERE
-464 YINLARQQEIKN
+464 YINLARQQEIKS

-504 ETLADNSPVTPKKK
+504 ETLADNSPVGPKKK
-518 MVALVALFLGLCI
+518 IVALAALFLGLCI
-531 PAGVIFLRDSMGNK
+531 PAGIIFLRDQFGTKMGSRSD
-545 IEKCVDI
+545 IEKRTNI
-552 KSLTNVLFLAE
+552 PFLTE
-563 LPHSQQ
+563 LPHNLLNQRDY
-569 APAKHLAVH
+569 LVVR
-578 ENQNGLMEE
+578 ENQNGPMEE

-613 GGEGTTFVASHT
+613 GEEGTTFVASHT

-642 LRRPGLPQYFSLSTD
+642 LRRPGLPSCFSLSPD
-657 AKGMTDYLNNPK
+657 AKGMTDYLNAPK

-674 DLVQPSAVHANLDV
+674 DLVQPSAVHANLDI
-688 LPGGALVTNSTELVS
+688 LPGGALVTNSTELVA
-703 QDVFADAI
+703 QEAFADAI
-711 LQLKEKYDYV
+711 RLLKEKYDYV

-735 LIGRTADI
+735 LIGRTADS

>member
-1 MKEEPHIPTDN
+1 MNEEQNTPLNNEQD
-12 AREEELSINY
+12 ELTIDY
-22 RALLQKC
+22 QALLHKC
-29 RIHWRWFVASVAVCL
+29 VKHWRWFVASILACL
-44 AIAFVYIRFTAPMYN
+44 IIAFIYIRYTPPVYN
-59 VSASVLIQ
+59 VTAGVLIQ
-67 QEGKKGGL
+67 QKDSKGGL
-75 GALSGG
+75 GAALSGG

-124 SQRRLLGYNIPL
+124 AQQRITGYDIPL
-136 YKTSPIQVYMS
+136 YKPSPIQVYLS
-147 PEEAAAL
+147 PEEATEL
-154 ESGVKV
+154 ESGVKIK
-160 NTTYTPE
+160 TTYTLE

-176 TPEGEDEKQEMEKT
+176 IQEDEEQEIEKT
-190 FDKLPAVLP
+190 FDKLPAVFP

-214 TEMRKGVTGDI
+214 TEIQKKENRDI
-225 RLVTHITS
+225 RLITYINS
-233 PVDAAKAYKE
+233 PIEVAKAYKE
-243 NLAVEGGKKTTIAQ
+243 KLSIEGGKNTTIAQ
-257 VSLPDNDK
+257 VGLQDNEK
-265 QRATDFINYL
+265 QRAIDFVNYL
-275 VVCYNQDILDEKGKV
+275 VVCYNQDVLDEKSKV
-290 ALKTGDFIRER
+290 VLKTSDFIRER
-301 MELINQELGATESEI
+301 MEVVNQELSTTESEI
-316 ARFKEK
+316 ANFKQK
-322 AGLTNLE
+322 SGLTDIS
-329 ADAQLLLQEN
+329 ADAQLLLQES

-354 LIEFLRDYIQ
+354 LVEFLRDYIH
-364 NPTNADEVIPAN
+364 NPANANEVIPAN
-376 VGLKEEKLTTAI
+376 VGLQEEKLTTVI
-388 DEYNSLLAERR
+388 DAYNNLLAERR
-399 RLLRTSSETNPAVIN
+399 RLLRTSSESNPAVIN

-440 QNDLDRQMRQFTDR
+440 QNDLERQMRQFTDR

-464 YINLARQQEIKN
+464 YINLARQQEIKS

-518 MVALVALFLGLCI
+518 IVALAALFLGLCI
-531 PAGVIFLRDSMGNK
+531 PASVIFLLDLLDTK
-545 IEKCVDI
+545 IRKRSDMEKQ
-552 KSLTNVLFLAE
+552 TNVPFLAE
-563 LPHSQQ
+563 LTHSQQ
-569 APAKHLAVH
+569 IQKDNLVVS
-578 ENQNGLMEE
+578 ENQNGPMEE
-587 AFRTLRTQLLFQL
+587 AFRNLRTQLLYQL
-600 DTTDKVILFTSAQ
+600 GATDKVILFTSTQ
-613 GGEGTTFVASHT
+613 GEEGTTFVASHT

-642 LRRPGLPQYFSLSTD
+642 LRRPGLPSCFSLSTD

-688 LPGGALVTNSTELVS
+688 LPGGALATNSTELVG
-703 QDVFADAI
+703 QEAFADAI
-711 LQLKEKYDYV
+711 RQLKEKYDYV

-760 LNTLSR
+760 LNTLSS

>member
-1 MKEEPHIPTDN
+1 MKEEQNIPVNNEQD
-12 AREEELSINY
+12 ELTIDY
-22 RALLQKC
+22 QALLQKC
-29 RIHWRWFVASVAVCL
+29 LKHWRCFVVSVLACL
-44 AIAFVYIRFTAPMYN
+44 ILAFIYIRYTAPVYN
-59 VSASVLIQ
+59 ITAGVLIQ
-67 QEGKKGGL
+67 QKDQKSSL
-75 GALSGG
+75 GAALSGG

-124 SQRRLLGYNIPL
+124 AQRRITGYNIPL

-147 PEEAAAL
+147 PEEATEL
-154 ESGVKV
+154 ESGVKIK
-160 NTTYTPE
+160 TTYTPE
-167 GKLTAHIEY
+167 GKLTAQIEF
-176 TPEGEDEKQEMEKT
+176 ELKEEEQEIEKT
-190 FDKLPAVLP
+190 FDKLPAVFP

-214 TEMRKGVTGDI
+214 TEMRKKEKGDI
-225 RLVTHITS
+225 RLVTYISS
-233 PVDAAKAYKE
+233 PIEAAKAYKE
-243 NLAVEGGKKTTIAQ
+243 KLSIEGGKKTTIAQ
-257 VSLPDNDK
+257 VSLQDNDK
-265 QRATDFINYL
+265 QRATDFVNYL
-275 VVCYNQDILDEKGKV
+275 VVCYNQDILDEKSKV
-290 ALKTGDFIRER
+290 VLKTSDFIRER
-301 MELINQELGATESEI
+301 MEVVNQELSTAESEI
-316 ARFKEK
+316 ADFKQK
-322 AGLTNLE
+322 AGLTDIS
-329 ADAQLLLQEN
+329 ADAELLLQES

-346 IENQTQIR
+346 VENETQIR
-354 LIEFLRDYIQ
+354 LVEFLRDYIQ
-364 NPTNADEVIPAN
+364 DPAHADEVIPAN

-399 RLLRTSSETNPAVIN
+399 RLLRTSSENNPAVIN

-419 QTLQKSIQTTV
+419 LTMQKSIQTTV

-440 QNDLDRQMRQFTDR
+440 QNDLERQMRQFTDR
-454 INSAPQQERE
+454 ISSAPQQEKE
-464 YINLARQQEIKN
+464 YINLARQQEIKS

-504 ETLADNSPVTPKKK
+504 ETLADNAPVSPKKK
-518 MVALVALFLGLCI
+518 IVALAALFLGLCI
-531 PAGVIFLRDSMGNK
+531 PAGVIFLFDQFGSK
-545 IEKCVDI
+545 IGKRSDLEKQ
-552 KSLTNVLFLAE
+552 SNVPFLAE
-563 LPHSQQ
+563 LPHNQQ
-569 APAKHLAVH
+569 NQKEHLAVR
-578 ENQNGLMEE
+578 ENQNGPMEE

-674 DLVQPSAVHANLDV
+674 DLIQPSAVHANLDV
-688 LPGGALVTNSTELVS
+688 LPGGALVANSTELVG
-703 QDVFADAI
+703 QVAFADAI
-711 LQLKEKYDYV
+711 RQLKEKYDYV

-735 LIGRTADI
+735 LIGRTADS

-781 TFGTPK
+781 IFGTPK

>member
-1 MKEEPHIPTDN
+1 MNEEQNTPLNNDQDEFTIDYQ
-12 AREEELSINY
+12 AIW
-22 RALLQKC
+22 QKC
-29 RIHWRWFVASVAVCL
+29 IKHWRWFAASVLACL
-44 AIAFVYIRFTAPMYN
+44 IIAFIYLRYTAPMYN
-59 VSASVLIQ
+59 VTAGVLIQ
-67 QEGKKGGL
+67 QKDSKGSL
-75 GALSGG
+75 GGLSGG
-81 ALGMLSGLGGVSL
+81 ALGMLSGFGGISF

-110 LKKVVTDL
+110 LKKAVTDL

-124 SQRRLLGYNIPL
+124 AQRRLTGYNIPL
-136 YKTSPIQVYMS
+136 YKTSPIQVYLS
-147 PEEAAAL
+147 PEEATAL
-154 ESGVKV
+154 EGGIKIK
-160 NTTYTPE
+160 TTYTPE

-176 TPEGEDEKQEMEKT
+176 VQEEKEQEIKKT
-190 FDKLPAVLP
+190 FDKLPAIFS

-214 TEMRKGVTGDI
+214 AEMRKKENGNI
-225 RLVTHITS
+225 KLITYINS
-233 PVDAAKAYKE
+233 PIEVAKAYKE
-243 NLAVEGGKKTTIAQ
+243 SLTIEGGKKTTIAQ
-257 VSLPDNDK
+257 VSLQNNDK
-265 QRATDFINYL
+265 QRAIDFINYL
-275 VVCYNQDILDEKGKV
+275 VVCYNQDILDEKSKV
-290 ALKTGDFIRER
+290 VLQTSDFIRER
-301 MELINQELGATESEI
+301 MEVVNQELSTTESEI
-316 ARFKEK
+316 ADFKQK
-322 AGLTNLE
+322 SGLTNLS
-329 ADAQLLLQEN
+329 ADAQLVLQES

-346 IENQTQIR
+346 VENETQIR
-354 LIEFLRDYIQ
+354 LVEFLRDYIQ
-364 NPTNADEVIPAN
+364 NPAHTDEVIPAN
-376 VGLKEEKLTTAI
+376 VGLKEEKLTAAI

-399 RLLRTSSETNPAVIN
+399 RLLRTSSESNPAVIS

-440 QNDLDRQMRQFTDR
+440 QNDLERQMRQFTDR

-464 YINLARQQEIKN
+464 YINLARQQEIKS

-504 ETLADNSPVTPKKK
+504 ETLADNAPVSPKKK
-518 MVALVALFLGLCI
+518 IIALAALFLGLCI
-531 PAGVIFLRDSMGNK
+531 PAGIIFLLDQFGSKMGK
-545 IEKCVDI
+545 CSDIEKQ
-552 KSLTNVLFLAE
+552 SNVPFLAE
-563 LPHSQQ
+563 LPHNQQ
-569 APAKHLAVH
+569 NQKGYLAVR
-578 ENQNGLMEE
+578 ENQNGPMEE

-600 DTTDKVILFTSAQ
+600 GTTDKVILFTSAQ

-642 LRRPGLPQYFSLSTD
+642 LRRPGLPSYFSLSTD
-657 AKGMTDYLNNPK
+657 AKGITDYLNNPK

-688 LPGGALVTNSTELVS
+688 LPGGALATNSTELVG
-703 QDVFADAI
+703 QEAFADAI
-711 LQLKEKYDYV
+711 RQLKEKYDYV

-735 LIGRTADI
+735 LIGRTADS

>member
-1 MKEEPHIPTDN
+1 MKEEQNIPVNNEQD
-12 AREEELSINY
+12 ELTINY
-22 RALLQKC
+22 RAFLQKC
-29 RIHWRWFVASVAVCL
+29 IKHWRWFTISILICLCVAFIYLRYTTPV
-44 AIAFVYIRFTAPMYN
+44 YN

-67 QEGKKGGL
+67 QENQKGGL
-75 GALSGG
+75 GGLSGG
-81 ALGMLSGLGGVSL
+81 AIGMLSGLGGISF

-99 NELEIMQSRTL
+99 NEMEIMQSRTL

-124 SQRRLLGYNIPL
+124 FQQRITGYNVPL
-136 YKTSPIQVYMS
+136 YKTSPIQVYLS
-147 PEEAAAL
+147 PKEATEL
-154 ESGVKV
+154 KSGVKIK
-160 NTTYTPE
+160 TTYTTS
-167 GKLTAHIEY
+167 GKLVTKIEY
-176 TPEGEDEKQEMEKT
+176 VQEEEEQIIEKT
-190 FDKLPAVLP
+190 FEKLPVALS
-199 TPVGV
+199 TPLGV
-204 LSFTKNDSLL
+204 LSFSKNDSLL
-214 TEMRKGVTGDI
+214 TEIRKKYNKDI
-225 RLVTHITS
+225 QLVTYINS
-233 PVDAAKAYKE
+233 PIEVAKVYKE
-243 NLAVEGGKKTTIAQ
+243 RLSIEGGKKTTIAQ
-257 VSLPDNDK
+257 INLLDNDK
-265 QRATDFINYL
+265 QRATDFVNYL
-275 VVCYNQDILDEKGKV
+275 VVCYNQDILDEKSKV
-290 ALKTGDFIRER
+290 VLKTSDFIRER
-301 MELINQELGATESEI
+301 MEVVNQELSTTESEI
-316 ARFKEK
+316 ADFKQK
-322 AGLTNLE
+322 AGLTNIN

-354 LIEFLRDYIQ
+354 LVEFLRDYIQ
-364 NPTNADEVIPAN
+364 DPANADEVIPAN
-376 VGLKEEKLTTAI
+376 VGLQEGKLTSAI
-388 DEYNSLLAERR
+388 DAYNSLLAERR
-399 RLLRTSSETNPAVIN
+399 RLLRTSSENNPAVIS

-419 QTLQKSIQTTV
+419 QTMQKSIQTTV

-440 QNDLDRQMRQFTDR
+440 QNDLERQTRQFTDR
-454 INSAPQQERE
+454 ISNAPQQERE

-476 RLYLVLLQQREEN
+476 QLYLVLLQQREKN

-499 GRIVE
+499 GRIIE
-504 ETLADNSPVTPKKK
+504 ETLADKYPVSPKKK
-518 MVALVALFLGLCI
+518 IVALATLFLGLCI
-531 PAGVIFLRDSMGNK
+531 PAGIIFLFDQFGNK
-545 IEKCVDI
+545 IEKCSDI
-552 KSLTNVLFLAE
+552 KSLTNVPFFAE
-563 LPHSQQ
+563 LPHNQQ
-569 APAKHLAVH
+569 VQTNHLVVR
-578 ENQNGLMEE
+578 ENQNGPMEE
-587 AFRTLRTQLLFQL
+587 AFRTLRTQLLYQL
-600 DTTDKVILFTSAQ
+600 GITDKVILFTSAQ
-613 GGEGTTFVASHT
+613 GNEGTTFVASHT

-657 AKGMTDYLNNPK
+657 TRGMTDYLNAPK

-674 DLVQPSAVHANLDV
+674 DLVQPSAVHANLDI
-688 LPGGALVTNSTELVS
+688 LPGGALATNSTELVG
-703 QDVFADAI
+703 QEAFADAI
-711 LQLKEKYDYV
+711 RQLKEKYDYV

>member
-1 MKEEPHIPTDN
+1 MKEEQNIPASNEQD
-12 AREEELSINY
+12 ELTIDYQS
-22 RALLQKC
+22 LLQKC
-29 RIHWRWFVASVAVCL
+29 LKHRRWFVVSVLTCL
-44 AIAFVYIRFTAPMYN
+44 IIALIYIRYTTPVYN

-67 QEGKKGGL
+67 QKDSKGSL
-75 GALSGG
+75 GGLSGG
-81 ALGMLSGLGGVSL
+81 TLGMLSGLGGISL

-99 NELEIMQSRTL
+99 NEVEIMQSRTL
-110 LKKVVTDL
+110 LKKVITDL

-124 SQRRLLGYNIPL
+124 AQRRITGYNIPL
-136 YKTSPIQVYMS
+136 YKTAPIQVYLS
-147 PEEAAAL
+147 PEEATQL

-160 NTTYTPE
+160 KTTYTSE
-167 GKLTAHIEY
+167 GKLTAQVEFELEEEELEI
-176 TPEGEDEKQEMEKT
+176 EKT
-190 FDKLPAVLP
+190 FDKLPAVFP

-214 TEMRKGVTGDI
+214 TEMRKEESGNI
-225 RLVTHITS
+225 RLITYIDS
-233 PVDAAKAYKE
+233 PIETAKAYKE
-243 NLAVEGGKKTTIAQ
+243 SLTIEGGKKTTIAQ
-257 VSLPDNDK
+257 VSLQDNDK
-265 QRATDFINYL
+265 QRAIDFVNYL
-275 VVCYNQDILDEKGKV
+275 VICYNQDILDEKSKV
-290 ALKTGDFIRER
+290 VLKTTDFIRER
-301 MELINQELGATESEI
+301 MEMVNKELSTTESEI
-316 ARFKEK
+316 ADFKQK
-322 AGLTNLE
+322 SGLTDIST
-329 ADAQLLLQEN
+329 DAQLLLQES

-354 LIEFLRDYIQ
+354 LVEFLRDYIQ
-364 NPTNADEVIPAN
+364 NPANIDEVIPAN

-388 DEYNSLLAERR
+388 DEYNNLLAERR
-399 RLLRTSSETNPAVIN
+399 RLLRTSSESNPAVIN

-419 QTLQKSIQTTV
+419 QTMQKSIQTTV

-440 QNDLDRQMRQFTDR
+440 QNDLERQMRQFTDR
-454 INSAPQQERE
+454 INSAPQQEKE
-464 YINLARQQEIKN
+464 YITLARQQEIKS

-504 ETLADNSPVTPKKK
+504 ETIADDLPVSPKKK
-518 MVALVALFLGLCI
+518 IVALVALFLGLCI
-531 PAGVIFLRDSMGNK
+531 PAGIIFLFDQFGTRMGSRSD
-545 IEKCVDI
+545 IEKQ
-552 KSLTNVLFLAE
+552 TNIPFLAE

-569 APAKHLAVH
+569 ILKNNLVVR
-578 ENQNGLMEE
+578 ENQNGPMEE

-600 DTTDKVILFTSAQ
+600 DAADKVILFTSAQ

-674 DLVQPSAVHANLDV
+674 DLVQPSAVHANLDI
-688 LPGGALVTNSTELVS
+688 LPGGALVANSAELVS
-703 QDVFADAI
+703 QEAFADAI
-711 LQLKEKYDYV
+711 HQLKEKYDYV

>member
-1 MKEEPHIPTDN
+1 MKEEQKIPMND
-12 AREEELSINY
+12 EQDELTIDY
-22 RALLQKC
+22 RAFLQKC
-29 RIHWRWFVASVAVCL
+29 LKRWRWFVASVMACL
-44 AIAFVYIRFTAPMYN
+44 IIAFIYLRYTAPVYN

-67 QEGKKGGL
+67 QKDSKGSL
-75 GALSGG
+75 GGLSGG
-81 ALGMLSGLGGVSL
+81 ALGMLSGLGGISF

-124 SQRRLLGYNIPL
+124 AQRRITGYNIPL
-136 YKTSPIQVYMS
+136 YKTAPIQVYLS
-147 PEEAAAL
+147 PEEATEL
-154 ESGVKV
+154 KSGVKV
-160 NTTYTPE
+160 STTYTPE

-176 TPEGEDEKQEMEKT
+176 VQEEEEREIEKT
-190 FDKLPAVLP
+190 FDKLPAVFP
-199 TPVGV
+199 TPIGV

-214 TEMRKGVTGDI
+214 TEMRKEESGDI
-225 RLVTHITS
+225 RLITHINS
-233 PVDAAKAYKE
+233 PIDIAKAYKE
-243 NLAVEGGKKTTIAQ
+243 NLSIDGGKKTTIAQ
-257 VSLPDNDK
+257 VSLQDNDK
-265 QRATDFINYL
+265 QRAIDFINYL
-275 VVCYNQDILDEKGKV
+275 VVCYNQDILDEKSKV
-290 ALKTGDFIRER
+290 VLKTSDFIRER
-301 MELINQELGATESEI
+301 MEVVNQELSTAESEI
-316 ARFKEK
+316 ADFKQK
-322 AGLTNLE
+322 AGLTNIS
-329 ADAQLLLQEN
+329 ADAELLLQES

-364 NPTNADEVIPAN
+364 NPDNANEVIPAN

-419 QTLQKSIQTTV
+419 QTMQKSIQTTV

-440 QNDLDRQMRQFTDR
+440 QNDLERQMRQFTDR
-454 INSAPQQERE
+454 INSAPQQEKE
-464 YINLARQQEIKN
+464 YINLARQQEIKS

-504 ETLADNSPVTPKKK
+504 ETLADNAPVSPKKK
-518 MVALVALFLGLCI
+518 MVALAALFLGLCI
-531 PAGVIFLRDSMGNK
+531 PAGVIFLFDQFGSK
-545 IEKCVDI
+545 IGKRSD
-552 KSLTNVLFLAE
+552 LG
-563 LPHSQQ
+563 P
-569 APAKHLAVH
+569 
-578 ENQNGLMEE
+578 MEE
-587 AFRTLRTQLLFQL
+587 AFRALRTQLLYQL
-600 DTTDKVILFTSAQ
+600 STTDKVILFTSAQ
-613 GGEGTTFVASHT
+613 GNEGTTFVASHT

-657 AKGMTDYLNNPK
+657 AKGMTDYLNAPK

-674 DLVQPSAVHANLDV
+674 DLVQPSAVHANLDI
-688 LPGGALVTNSTELVS
+688 LSGGALATNSTELVG
-703 QDVFADAI
+703 QEAFADAI
-711 LQLKEKYDYV
+711 RQLKEKYDYV

-735 LIGRTADI
+735 LIGRTADS

>member
-1 MKEEPHIPTDN
+1 MKEEQNIPVNNEQD
-12 AREEELSINY
+12 ELTIDY
-22 RALLQKC
+22 QAIWQKC
-29 RIHWRWFVASVAVCL
+29 IKHWRWFAASVLVCL
-44 AIAFVYIRFTAPMYN
+44 IIAFIYLRYTTPVYN
-59 VSASVLIQ
+59 VTAGVLIQ
-67 QEGKKGGL
+67 QKDSKGGL
-75 GALSGG
+75 GAALSGG

-99 NELEIMQSRTL
+99 NEVEIMQSRTL
-110 LKKVVTDL
+110 LKKVITDL

-124 SQRRLLGYNIPL
+124 AQRRITGYNIPL

-147 PEEAAAL
+147 PEEATEL
-154 ESGVKV
+154 EGGVKV
-160 NTTYTPE
+160 KTTYTPE

-176 TPEGEDEKQEMEKT
+176 VQEEEEQEIEKT
-190 FDKLPAVLP
+190 FDKLPAVFP
-199 TPVGV
+199 TPVGA

-214 TEMRKGVTGDI
+214 TEMRKEESGDI
-225 RLVTHITS
+225 RLITYINS
-233 PVDAAKAYKE
+233 PIDVAKAYKE
-243 NLAVEGGKKTTIAQ
+243 NLAIEGGKKTTIAQ
-257 VSLPDNDK
+257 VSLQDNDK
-265 QRATDFINYL
+265 QRAIDFINYL
-275 VVCYNQDILDEKGKV
+275 VVCYNQDILDEKSKV
-290 ALKTGDFIRER
+290 VLQTSDFIRER
-301 MELINQELGATESEI
+301 MEVVNQELSSTESEI
-316 ARFKEK
+316 ADFKQK
-322 AGLTNLE
+322 SGLTDLS
-329 ADAQLLLQEN
+329 ADAQLVLQES

-346 IENQTQIR
+346 VENQTQIR
-354 LIEFLRDYIQ
+354 LVEFLRDYIQ
-364 NPTNADEVIPAN
+364 DPANADEVIPAN

-399 RLLRTSSETNPAVIN
+399 RLLRTSSESNPAVIN

-440 QNDLDRQMRQFTDR
+440 QNDLERQMRQFTDR
-454 INSAPQQERE
+454 ISSAPQQERE
-464 YINLARQQEIKN
+464 YINLARQQEIKS

-504 ETLADNSPVTPKKK
+504 ETLADNAPVSPKKK
-518 MVALVALFLGLCI
+518 IVALAALFLGLCI
-531 PAGVIFLRDSMGNK
+531 PAGIIFLLDQFGTKMESRSD
-545 IEKCVDI
+545 IEKQ
-552 KSLTNVLFLAE
+552 TNIPFLAE
-563 LPHSQQ
+563 LPHNQQ
-569 APAKHLAVH
+569 APTNRLVISEK
-578 ENQNGLMEE
+578 QNGPMEE
-587 AFRTLRTQLLFQL
+587 AFRSLRTQLLYQL

-613 GGEGTTFVASHT
+613 GEEGTTFVASHT

-642 LRRPGLPQYFSLSTD
+642 LRRPGLPSYFSLSTD

-688 LPGGALVTNSTELVS
+688 LPGGALATNSTELVG
-703 QDVFADAI
+703 QEAFADAI
-711 LQLKEKYDYV
+711 SQLKEKYDYV

>member
-1 MKEEPHIPTDN
+1 MKEEQNIPIND
-12 AREEELSINY
+12 EQDELTIDY

-29 RIHWRWFVASVAVCL
+29 LKHWRWFAASVLACL
-44 AIAFVYIRFTAPMYN
+44 IIAFIYLRYTTPVYN
-59 VSASVLIQ
+59 VSAGVLIQ
-67 QEGKKGGL
+67 QKDSKGSL
-75 GALSGG
+75 GGLSGG
-81 ALGMLSGLGGVSL
+81 ALGMLSGLGGISF

-124 SQRRLLGYNIPL
+124 AQQRITGYDIPL
-136 YKTSPIQVYMS
+136 YKTSPIQVYLS
-147 PEEAAAL
+147 PEEATAL
-154 ESGVKV
+154 EGGIKIK
-160 NTTYTPE
+160 TTYTPE

-176 TPEGEDEKQEMEKT
+176 IQEEKKQEIEKT
-190 FDKLPAVLP
+190 FDKLPAVYP

-214 TEMRKGVTGDI
+214 TEMRKKEHGDI
-225 RLVTHITS
+225 RLITHIDS
-233 PVDAAKAYKE
+233 PIETAKAYKE
-243 NLAVEGGKKTTIAQ
+243 NLAVDGDKKTTIAQ
-257 VSLPDNDK
+257 VSLQDNNR
-265 QRATDFINYL
+265 QRATDLVNYL
-275 VVCYNQDILDEKGKV
+275 VVCYNQDILDEKSKV
-290 ALKTGDFIRER
+290 VLQTSDFIRER
-301 MELINQELGATESEI
+301 MEVVNRELSSTESEI
-316 ARFKEK
+316 ADFKQK
-322 AGLTNLE
+322 AGLTDLS
-329 ADAQLLLQEN
+329 ADAKLLLEES

-354 LIEFLRDYIQ
+354 LVEFLRDYIQ
-364 NPTNADEVIPAN
+364 NPANANEVIPAN
-376 VGLKEEKLTTAI
+376 VGLQEGKLTAAI

-399 RLLRTSSETNPAVIN
+399 RLLRTSSESNPAVIN

-419 QTLQKSIQTTV
+419 QTMQKSIQTTV

-440 QNDLDRQMRQFTDR
+440 QNDLERQMRQFTDR
-454 INSAPQQERE
+454 INSAPQQEKE
-464 YINLARQQEIKN
+464 YINLARQQEIKS
-476 RLYLVLLQQREEN
+476 RLYLILLQQREEN

-504 ETLADNSPVTPKKK
+504 DTLADNSPVTPKKK
-518 MVALVALFLGLCI
+518 IVALAALFLGLCI
-531 PAGVIFLRDSMGNK
+531 PAGIIFLLDQFGNK
-545 IEKCVDI
+545 IEKHLDLEKRTSI
-552 KSLTNVLFLAE
+552 LFLTE
-563 LPHSQQ
+563 LPHNQQ
-569 APAKHLAVH
+569 NQKGYLAVR

-587 AFRTLRTQLLFQL
+587 TFRALRTQLLFQL
-600 DTTDKVILFTSAQ
+600 EATDKVILFTSTQ

-642 LRRPGLPQYFSLSTD
+642 LRRPGLPSYFSLPTD
-657 AKGMTDYLNNPK
+657 AKGMTDYLNAPK

-688 LPGGALVTNSTELVS
+688 LPGGALATNSTELVG
-703 QDVFADAI
+703 QEAFADAI
-711 LQLKEKYDYV
+711 RQLKEKYDYV

>member
-1 MKEEPHIPTDN
+1 MKEEQNIPVSNEQD
-12 AREEELSINY
+12 ELVIDFQ
-22 RALLQKC
+22 RLWQKC
-29 RIHWRWFVASVAVCL
+29 LKHWRWFAVSVLTCL
-44 AIAFVYIRFTAPMYN
+44 VFAFVYLRYTTPVYN
-59 VSASVLIQ
+59 VTAGVLIQ
-67 QEGKKGGL
+67 QKDSKGGL
-75 GALSGG
+75 GAALSGG
-81 ALGMLSGLGGVSL
+81 ALGMLSGLSGVSL

-124 SQRRLLGYNIPL
+124 AQRRITSYNVPL
-136 YKTSPIQVYMS
+136 YKNSPIQIYLS
-147 PEEAAAL
+147 PEEATKL
-154 ESGVKV
+154 ESGIKVK
-160 NTTYTPE
+160 TAYTPA
-167 GKLTAHIEY
+167 GKLFAQIEY
-176 TPEGEDEKQEMEKT
+176 VQENEKQKIEKN
-190 FDKLPAVLP
+190 FDKLPAVFP

-214 TEMRKGVTGDI
+214 TEMQKKESGDI
-225 RLVTHITS
+225 RLITYINS
-233 PVDAAKAYKE
+233 PIEVAKEYKE
-243 NLAVEGGKKTTIAQ
+243 KLSIEGGKKTTIAQ
-257 VSLPDNDK
+257 VSLQDNDK
-265 QRATDFINYL
+265 QRATDFVNYL
-275 VVCYNQDILDEKGKV
+275 VVCYNQDILDEKSKV
-290 ALKTGDFIRER
+290 VLKTSDFIRER
-301 MELINQELGATESEI
+301 IEVVNQELSTTESEI
-316 ARFKEK
+316 ADFKQK
-322 AGLTNLE
+322 SGLTNIST
-329 ADAQLLLQEN
+329 DAELLLQES

-346 IENQTQIR
+346 VENETQIR
-354 LIEFLRDYIQ
+354 LVEFLRDYIQ
-364 NPTNADEVIPAN
+364 NPANADEVIPAN
-376 VGLKEEKLTTAI
+376 VGLQEGKLTAAI

-399 RLLRTSSETNPAVIN
+399 RLLRTSSESNPAVIN

-419 QTLQKSIQTTV
+419 QTMQKSIQTTV

-440 QNDLDRQMRQFTDR
+440 QNDLERQMRQFTDR

-464 YINLARQQEIKN
+464 YINLARQQEIKS

-489 ILSLGLTTDT
+489 IFSLGLTHDS

-504 ETLADNSPVTPKKK
+504 ETLADKHPATPKKK
-518 MVALVALFLGLCI
+518 IAALAALFLGLCI
-531 PAGVIFLRDSMGNK
+531 PAGVIFLLDQFGSK
-545 IEKCVDI
+545 IEKRSDI
-552 KSLTNVLFLAE
+552 EKQAHVPFLAE
-563 LPHSQQ
+563 LPHNLQNQ
-569 APAKHLAVH
+569 KGHLAVR
-578 ENQNGLMEE
+578 ENQNGPMEE
-587 AFRTLRTQLLFQL
+587 AFRALRTQLLYQL
-600 DTTDKVILFTSAQ
+600 GTTDKVILFTSAQ

-642 LRRPGLPQYFSLSTD
+642 LRRPSLSQYFSLSTD
-657 AKGMTDYLNNPK
+657 AKGMTDYLNAPK

-688 LPGGALVTNSTELVS
+688 LPGGALATNSTELVG
-703 QDVFADAI
+703 QEAFADAI
-711 LQLKEKYDYV
+711 SQLKEKYDYV

-781 TFGTPK
+781 TYGTPK
-787 VYGQQ
+787 VYGQK

>member
-1 MKEEPHIPTDN
+1 MKEEQNIPMND
-12 AREEELSINY
+12 EQDELTIDY
-22 RALLQKC
+22 RALLHKC
-29 RIHWRWFVASVAVCL
+29 LKHWRWFAASVLACL
-44 AIAFVYIRFTAPMYN
+44 IIAFIYLRYTAPVYN
-59 VSASVLIQ
+59 VTAGVLIQ
-67 QEGKKGGL
+67 QKNSKGSL
-75 GALSGG
+75 GGLSGG
-81 ALGMLSGLGGVSL
+81 ALGMLSGFGGISF

-124 SQRRLLGYNIPL
+124 VQQRITGYDIPL
-136 YKTSPIQVYMS
+136 YKTSPIQVYLS
-147 PEEAAAL
+147 PEEATVL
-154 ESGVKV
+154 KSGIKV
-160 NTTYTPE
+160 STTYTPE

-176 TPEGEDEKQEMEKT
+176 VQEEEEQEIEKT
-190 FDKLPAVLP
+190 FDKLPATFS

-214 TEMRKGVTGDI
+214 TEMRKKESRNI
-225 RLVTHITS
+225 RLITYINS
-233 PVDAAKAYKE
+233 PIETAKAYKE
-243 NLAVEGGKKTTIAQ
+243 SLTIEGGKKTTIAQ
-257 VSLPDNDK
+257 VSLQDNDK
-265 QRATDFINYL
+265 QRAIDFINYL
-275 VVCYNQDILDEKGKV
+275 VICYNQDVLDEKSKV
-290 ALKTGDFIRER
+290 VLKTTDFIRER
-301 MELINQELGATESEI
+301 MEVVNQELSTTESEI
-316 ARFKEK
+316 ADFKQK
-322 AGLTNLE
+322 SGLTDIS
-329 ADAQLLLQEN
+329 ADAQLLLQES

-346 IENQTQIR
+346 VENETQIR
-354 LIEFLRDYIQ
+354 LVEFLRDYIQ
-364 NPTNADEVIPAN
+364 NPANANEVIPAN

-399 RLLRTSSETNPAVIN
+399 RLLRTSSESNPAVIN

-440 QNDLDRQMRQFTDR
+440 QNDLERQMRQFTDR

-464 YINLARQQEIKN
+464 YINLARQQEIKS

-499 GRIVE
+499 SRIIE
-504 ETLADNSPVTPKKK
+504 ETLADNTPVTPKKK
-518 MVALVALFLGLCI
+518 TTALAALFLGLCI
-531 PAGVIFLRDSMGNK
+531 PASIIFLLDQFSNK
-545 IEKCVDI
+545 IEKRLDI
-552 KSLTNVLFLAE
+552 EKQAYATFLAE
-563 LPHSQQ
+563 LPHNQQ
-569 APAKHLAVH
+569 NKKKNLVVQ
-578 ENQNGLMEE
+578 ENQNGQMEE
-587 AFRTLRTQLLFQL
+587 AFRNLRTQLLYQL
-600 DTTDKVILFTSAQ
+600 GTTDKVILFTSTQ
-613 GGEGTTFVASHT
+613 GEEGTTFVASHT

-642 LRRPGLPQYFSLSTD
+642 LRRPGLPSYFSLSTD
-657 AKGMTDYLNNPK
+657 VKGMTDYLNAPK

-674 DLVQPSAVHANLDV
+674 DLVQPSAVHANLDI
-688 LPGGALVTNSTELVS
+688 LPGGALVANSTELVG
-703 QDVFADAI
+703 QEAFADAI
-711 LQLKEKYDYV
+711 RQLKEKYDFV

>member
-1 MKEEPHIPTDN
+1 MKEEQNIF
-12 AREEELSINY
+12 INSNQDES
-22 RALLQKC
+22 ALDYQVFFQKFK
-29 RIHWRWFVASVAVCL
+29 RHWRWFAISILTCLVA
-44 AIAFVYIRFTAPMYN
+44 AFAYLRYTTPTYN
-59 VSASVLIQ
+59 VSAGVLIQ
-67 QEGKKGGL
+67 QKDQKGSL
-75 GALSGG
+75 GGLSGG
-81 ALGMLSGLGGVSL
+81 ALGMLSGLGGISF
-94 SSSFD
+94 SSNFD

-110 LKKVVTDL
+110 IKKVVTDL

-124 SQRRLLGYNIPL
+124 TKQRITGYNIPL
-136 YKTSPIQVYMS
+136 YKTSPIQIYLS
-147 PEEAAAL
+147 PEEATAL
-154 ESGVKV
+154 EGGVKV
-160 NTTYTPE
+160 KTTYTPE

-176 TPEGEDEKQEMEKT
+176 VQEEEEQEIEKT
-190 FDKLPAVLP
+190 FDKLPAVFP

-214 TEMRKGVTGDI
+214 AEVRKKEKGNI
-225 RLVTHITS
+225 KLITYINS
-233 PVDAAKAYKE
+233 PIEVAKAYKKR
-243 NLAVEGGKKTTIAQ
+243 LSVEGGKKTTIAQ
-257 VSLPDNDK
+257 ISLQDNDK
-265 QRATDFINYL
+265 QRATDFVNYL
-275 VVCYNQDILDEKGKV
+275 VICYNQDALDEKSKI
-290 ALKTGDFIRER
+290 ALKTGDFIRKR
-301 MELINQELGATESEI
+301 IELINQELSTTESEI
-316 ARFKEK
+316 ANFKQK
-322 AGLTNLE
+322 SGLTNIS
-329 ADAQLLLQEN
+329 ADAELLLQES

-354 LIEFLRDYIQ
+354 LVEFLRDYIQ
-364 NPTNADEVIPAN
+364 NPANADEVIPAN
-376 VGLKEEKLTTAI
+376 VGLQEGKLTTAI
-388 DEYNSLLAERR
+388 DQYNNLLAERR
-399 RLLRTSSETNPAVIN
+399 RLLRTSSESNPAVIN

-419 QTLQKSIQTTV
+419 HTMQKSIQTTV

-440 QNDLDRQMRQFTDR
+440 QNDLERKMRQFTDR

-476 RLYLVLLQQREEN
+476 QLYLVLLQQREEN
-489 ILSLGLTTDT
+489 ILSLGLTTDSS
-499 GRIVE
+499 RIVE
-504 ETLADNSPVTPKKK
+504 EALPDKEPVAPQKKIIVLAS
-518 MVALVALFLGLCI
+518 LLLGLCI
-531 PAGVIFLRDSMGNK
+531 PAGIIFALDQFSSK
-545 IEKCVDI
+545 IEVHSDI
-552 KSLTNVLFLAE
+552 KNLTYAPLLAS
-563 LPHSQQ
+563 LPHNQR
-569 APAKHLAVH
+569 ARTERLAVR
-578 ENQNGLMEE
+578 ENQDGPMEE
-587 AFRTLRTQLLFQL
+587 AFRNLRTQLLFQL

-642 LRRPGLPQYFSLSTD
+642 LRRPGLPSYFSLPTD
-657 AKGMTDYLNNPK
+657 AKGMTDYLNAPK

-688 LPGGALVTNSTELVS
+688 LPGGALVANSTELVS
-703 QDVFADAI
+703 QDAFEDAI
-711 LQLKEKYDYV
+711 RQLKEKYDYV

-755 SACDY
+755 SACNY

>member
-1 MKEEPHIPTDN
+1 
-12 AREEELSINY
+12 
-22 RALLQKC
+22 
-29 RIHWRWFVASVAVCL
+29 
-44 AIAFVYIRFTAPMYN
+44 
-59 VSASVLIQ
+59 
-67 QEGKKGGL
+67 
-75 GALSGG
+75 
-81 ALGMLSGLGGVSL
+81 MLSGLGGISL

-99 NELEIMQSRTL
+99 NELEILQSRTL

-124 SQRRLLGYNIPL
+124 AQRRITGYNIPL
-136 YKTSPIQVYMS
+136 YKTSPIQVYLS
-147 PEEAAAL
+147 PEEATKL
-154 ESGVKV
+154 EGGVKV
-160 NTTYTPE
+160 KTTYTPE

-176 TPEGEDEKQEMEKT
+176 VQEEEVQEIEKT
-190 FDKLPAVLP
+190 FDKLPAVYP
-199 TPVGV
+199 SPVGV

-214 TEMRKGVTGDI
+214 TEMRKKETGNI
-225 RLVTHITS
+225 RLITYIKS
-233 PVDAAKAYKE
+233 PIETAKIYKE
-243 NLAVEGGKKTTIAQ
+243 NLFLEAEKKTTIAQ
-257 VSLPDNDK
+257 VSLQDNNK
-265 QRATDFINYL
+265 QRAIDFINYL
-275 VVCYNQDILDEKGKV
+275 VVCYNQDILDEKSKV
-290 ALKTGDFIRER
+290 VLQTSDFIRER
-301 MELINQELGATESEI
+301 MEVVNQELSTAESEI
-316 ARFKEK
+316 ANFKQK
-322 AGLTNLE
+322 AGLTNIS
-329 ADAQLLLQEN
+329 ADAELLLQES

-354 LIEFLRDYIQ
+354 LVEFLRDYIQ
-364 NPTNADEVIPAN
+364 DPAHADEVIPAN

-399 RLLRTSSETNPAVIN
+399 RLLRTSSENNPAVIN

-440 QNDLDRQMRQFTDR
+440 QNDLERQMRQFTDR
-454 INSAPQQERE
+454 INSAPEQEKE
-464 YINLARQQEIKN
+464 YLNLARQQEIKS
-476 RLYLVLLQQREEN
+476 RLYLILLQQREEN

-504 ETLADNSPVTPKKK
+504 ETLADNAPVSPKKK
-518 MVALVALFLGLCI
+518 IIALAALFLGLCI
-531 PAGVIFLRDSMGNK
+531 PAGVIFLFDQFGSKIGKRSD
-545 IEKCVDI
+545 IEKQ
-552 KSLTNVLFLAE
+552 SNVPFLVE
-563 LPHSQQ
+563 LPHNQQ
-569 APAKHLAVH
+569 NQKDNLVVR
-578 ENQNGLMEE
+578 ENQNGPMEE
-587 AFRTLRTQLLFQL
+587 AFRSLRTQLLFQL
-600 DTTDKVILFTSAQ
+600 DTADKVILFTSAQ
-613 GGEGTTFVASHT
+613 GEEGTTFVASHT

-636 VVVDMN
+636 VVIDMN
-642 LRRPGLPQYFSLSTD
+642 LRRPSLPQYFSLSTD
-657 AKGMTDYLNNPK
+657 AKGMTDYLNAPK

-688 LPGGALVTNSTELVS
+688 LPGGALVANSTELVS
-703 QDVFADAI
+703 QDAFADAI
-711 LQLKEKYDYV
+711 RQLKEKYDYV

>member
-1 MKEEPHIPTDN
+1 MKEEQNIPMNDEQDVLTID
-12 AREEELSINY
+12 Y
-22 RALLQKC
+22 RSLLQKC
-29 RIHWRWFVASVAVCL
+29 LKHWRWFAASVLACL
-44 AIAFVYIRFTAPMYN
+44 IIAFIYLRYTAPVYN
-59 VSASVLIQ
+59 VSAGVLIQ
-67 QEGKKGGL
+67 QKDSKGNL
-75 GALSGG
+75 GAALSGG

-124 SQRRLLGYNIPL
+124 AQRRITGYNIPL
-136 YKTSPIQVYMS
+136 YKTSPIQVYLS
-147 PEEAAAL
+147 PEEATEL
-154 ESGVKV
+154 EGGVKIK
-160 NTTYTPE
+160 TTYTPE

-176 TPEGEDEKQEMEKT
+176 VQEEEEQEIEKT
-190 FDKLPAVLP
+190 FDKLPVVFP

-214 TEMRKGVTGDI
+214 TEMRKEEHGDI
-225 RLVTHITS
+225 RLITYIN
-233 PVDAAKAYKE
+233 PPIEVAKAYKE
-243 NLAVEGGKKTTIAQ
+243 SLTIEGGKKTTIAQ
-257 VSLPDNDK
+257 VSLQDNDK
-265 QRATDFINYL
+265 QRATDFVDYL
-275 VVCYNQDILDEKGKV
+275 IVCYNQDILNEKGKV
-290 ALKTGDFIRER
+290 VLKTTDFIRER
-301 MELINQELGATESEI
+301 MEVVNQELSTTEAEI
-316 ARFKEK
+316 ADFKQK
-322 AGLTNLE
+322 SGLTNIS
-329 ADAQLLLQEN
+329 ADAELLLQES

-354 LIEFLRDYIQ
+354 LVEFLRDYIQ
-364 NPTNADEVIPAN
+364 DPAHADEVIPAN

-388 DEYNSLLAERR
+388 DAYNSLLAERR
-399 RLLRTSSETNPAVIN
+399 RLLRTSSESNPAVIN

-440 QNDLDRQMRQFTDR
+440 QNDLERQMRQFTDR

-464 YINLARQQEIKN
+464 YINLARQQEIKS

-504 ETLADNSPVTPKKK
+504 EALPDKDPISPKKK
-518 MVALVALFLGLCI
+518 IVALAALFLGLCI
-531 PAGVIFLRDSMGNK
+531 PAGVIFLRDSMGSK
-545 IEKCVDI
+545 IEKADI
-552 KSLTNVLFLAE
+552 RSLTNVPLLTE
-563 LPHSQQ
+563 LPHNPQYQEGS
-569 APAKHLAVH
+569 LAVR

-600 DTTDKVILFTSAQ
+600 GATDKVILFTSAQ
-613 GGEGTTFVASHT
+613 GEEGTTFVASHT

-642 LRRPGLPQYFSLSTD
+642 LRRPGLPSYFSLSTE

-674 DLVQPSAVHANLDV
+674 DLIQPSAVHTNLDV
-688 LPGGALVTNSTELVS
+688 LPGGALVTNSAELVS
-703 QDVFADAI
+703 QDAFEDAI
-711 LQLKEKYDYV
+711 RQLKEKYDYV